1 MATVCQTHGGGLN
14 QCHLRSIGRKASVFG
29 VAEVIHFYKA
39 VTLIGRNKD
48 VVDYFISGPVSE
60 RRDYIS
66 RTHARV
72 IRTNDTYRLVDSSL
86 TGVYVN
92 DVRIN
97 GTINLQEG
105 DTVTF
110 GHPAG
115 NGIRSGTRVRQP
127 NSEFYFL
134 FEHCY
139 CRIDQLQSACGEIR
153 NSLPQVQLPLLTSPE
168 VPPVYNAGLV
178 FENNVGLP
186 IISQLA
192 WTSQVVPNSGAPSKS
207 STHCGDMQPPTVI
220 VTLPLT
226 SAGSVLSSVKSSLC
240 TNSVNVTSNKLEM
253 PATST
258 SAATADTSLENYTRP
273 NSQIVRSSSP
283 EYVHR
288 KDSTVTTE
296 PSQQRVFE
304 IAQSSFRENAARTAE
319 LANSDFLCVKP
330 SGAQPCTLGSMSK
343 FYRPFLDERQDSGEI
358 ETQPPVTYNLEPSPP
373 FPHSRGAVE
382 THDSDPSGK
391 AIVRASLSDNSLDLS
406 DSFQVE
412 SGGNLDSKPL
422 VPVADKSVLGSC
434 ANSDDDVVME
444 INVINS
450 TEETAKHETSR
461 HSEPYIQMQVTEV
474 INEAMKNVQV
484 PSVSDYK
491 ANLMEKE
498 SSTEEEN
505 RYSLEQHIVDACVH
519 ETPCLAVSIAGAE
532 TCESHS
538 KKKGRLRVNSLSELV
553 IVEVE
558 NCSENSDC
566 MAISIVPE
574 DIALGKDLD
583 GGSPAKEVVSPKK
596 LVNAD
601 GKTCVEE
608 LDLPSETAVTID
620 RTREVNISFVPDLE
634 LPHSVRHSEMKNE
647 ICKDELTSVIKQDS
661 LMPKEEAI
669 KESSDIVECESFS
682 LADGELET
690 LNNTLH
696 METQK
701 PETTLDIQEGAEPN
715 TDKII
720 TISNREVR
728 EIHSDHVFEDKL
740 QNALDQDYMFS
751 DTGIINL
758 EHQNSSDAHKILT
771 MCAAKEMS
779 GSECNIGSAK
789 FQENEDDSVSG
800 VALFQS
806 CVTEQV
812 VSRASGTNIVQC
824 LDMLHSEEEGS
835 SMDSHVAL
843 DGLVTKILQNNSDPT
858 APENLPLCTQNISD
872 YHVHSPSKHHI
883 LSQDTYLEDVTYESP
898 CNCVPSSSGSLHSE
912 RSPHQ
917 PAPKEEELRNSG
929 AVVKPLSG
937 TFCSLQAT
945 AVEMTSPEYPCRYE
959 DSGAFTSVKRSISET
974 MSQETNIQPLSQNET
989 ETSVEQNACNKA
1001 NISHATVCIESE
1013 GFQSDH
1019 VYMTTSVSTK
1029 GVPQEVSDFGINK
1042 IHLEVSASEGDEEQ
1056 TGMNVNAI
1064 SLTMGS
1070 PVRYGD
1076 KDESESKMD
1085 SMDTETRISL
1095 VTDCVEISY
1104 AEVGTQ
1110 TRLINERAINL
1121 LATKPAVNGNK
1132 NSVSNTSICEEEVN
1146 MSMDTHLSL
1155 QQFSEAYERTI
1166 LFNNASKNSWREFS
1180 KQMEIDS
1187 TAKEKLSSE
1196 TRIKTFDEKTVFV
1209 ASCSSPNTV
1218 TFWENTEKLVE
1229 AMNPESPINVGEEFL
1244 DRCLLQKSDCTLERK
1259 RSPGKE
1265 EDESYVSVFSSNS
1278 LSTTNTRCIK
1288 TVEILVR
1295 HTLDS
1300 TLNDNNEMYDTDC
1313 QELKTACSVVDDT
1326 ASGEKQLDQS
1336 ASIENTFY
1344 KKTDEDSIKSKEI
1357 MKIPG
1362 ERHDS
1367 GTAINDSIFEEQKNI
1382 ENKGINKEMEIMAN
1396 MHVGQTNLNHSSVTK
1411 APTNRLEG
1419 NTAYYSSELEGGIAN
1434 DLSPLCLSKQTSLKS
1449 ELLAATN
1456 DYSCSQTQSPYYVNK
1471 RDMGNNPEP
1480 VNDYIL
1486 PQQDTRNEE
1495 GMKLND
1501 ENTGEAVNCKWS
1513 VKSVTLEKDNAD
1525 AHFSELDL
1533 GTLNNYQENNEN
1545 SSVSA
1550 AHLELR
1556 QQSSAFHD
1564 QQETDSHAVESQH
1577 LESNIDL
1584 KSKEDPVKQSLYP
1597 EDFVVDCDLKK
1608 LCEQNMTTEILTPT
1622 ALERSNQ
1629 KSICQEEGGI
1639 KLQTSEMDTQPC
1651 SVDKNDLAVGMQ
1663 AIAFGKPESAKEN
1676 IAENHLKEIENDPT
1690 EGSELFS
1697 GEELNLYI
1705 SDSEVEKEKEENN
1718 SMRMKNTVEMQ
1729 HDRSKIL
1736 KEKDTVIFDP
1746 NSVSGSIILQADLDC
1761 KPNEDQLDRVIE
1773 TAVIKSVIGTETST
1787 DRSLEGK
1794 CYSLCNAEYDLSEVR
1809 IAGPENCSTG
1819 VVVGEFSH
1827 LVKSPTLRQ
1836 EKTENQITAE
1846 RDLGSLRCPYNSIEF
1861 PCVPGSQREME
1872 AVKGNAEV
1880 GLNKG
1885 DAGCSDEHV
1894 GNADSNSIQ
1903 AGKNL
1908 EENPEPAHSLLDGCI
1923 QELEVGTL
1931 AVPLGALKT
1940 VKDSPVNEMLTSL
1953 CAEKDKFN
1961 QKTET
1966 NELVY
1971 MHEESKDSEPLKSQA
1986 KICQPTGCADFSEG
2000 SNEDLTVSESNFT
2013 NRVESHKEEN
2023 KDSQNKEA
2031 NKNNSFRTLKRHIS
2045 RNEYFGTSVSEDEQC
2060 CSQKRNCPLG
2070 SLSMQEFVSDLPS
2083 PNVILFSIP
2092 TGLKE
2097 CHDQFVSSSVK
2108 KFFKKYPILQTAQH
2122 RDEVEKENSKN
2133 IAQLVREFFK
2143 KTNDSENL
2151 VNENTKPER
2160 FVPSIKSKVEE
2171 DTDCKS
2177 IGEVDSERRD
2187 GSSLLLFSS
2196 IEPQVNGKQSVK
2208 LISESQSLPFDS
2220 QSGFTELAASSED
2233 SWTYVLEKDVVSK
2246 IPESPSADS
2255 LSEEEQF
2262 QSRVCLALDNLY
2274 TSAKSPLKSP
2284 DINSEQSTKIKDL
2297 DFIFSDIS
2305 NSSVETEH
2313 HQLTRKLSSSSSSG
2327 TGDGLHEGICSDSC
2341 KAAGLDTQSGFSCN
2355 SLEAS
2360 AVYWSDE
2367 DTNITSDLIETS
2379 RESSQCVISNLPQ
2392 QLESEDHAESIKD
2405 KNYMPILHRAER
2417 TLDGVKTPNIEDLSV
2432 PAFCVNS
2439 ITGAVSSSQKII
2451 LKVESDAVQHE
2462 VPEFDGHNNTQ
2473 NSEISCLQTKS
2484 VCSPCKDLTPAAT
2497 VDWNANSP
2505 IQEQITSHIRLCI
2518 NSQAQLK
2525 RELSHEEHGDSGNRS
2540 SISPPSKMCPP
2551 VVAIS
2556 SESADEE
2563 PAPNQKEIGSPDA
2576 SGSCSTSQ
2584 TSLTEHLTQTPSK
2597 PEAKHS
2603 LSLKKLKSSYAS
2615 IPPSAVKVSSSSQK
2629 TVDSNVSRCLQS
2641 SYVNSQLELSS
2652 SKLPPPE
2659 ASDSAEMIN
2668 SHHERTDKE
2677 EDFAKDNQHGGPQN
2691 QKGQT
2696 NLYDYMDGRVAL
2708 EPCIAVG
2715 SKDRSDLQ
2723 TTNDFSSMSSV
2734 PELEGMDLSRSTLNS
2749 LACEPAAFPGFKE
2762 ENLQCSL
2769 QVQTLSDTSGHCSLD
2784 FKEYPTTFSP
2794 VISTLHKCG
2803 ASETSVSSLPDHS
2816 FQPTSMAN
2824 LQIQDRVLSPCTFE
2838 ACTFSQPASEHVCSS
2853 DEEASCHSE
2862 DLSEDMEEFPSMS
2875 TESSSA
2881 IGLLSETKNLGNLS
2895 DAENSAHK
2903 ASSSNTNITE
2913 SELQKAWAL
2922 SEGDIEFQ
2930 LSQCQTVLDDISQ
2943 TLCAVEGIDKVHME
2957 EWREQIEKLQKDTKM
2972 PKTYIAVVGNT
2983 GAGKSSLLNALLD
2996 EEAVLPT
3003 SAMRACT
3010 AVVVEI
3016 SKTGGKSLYE
3026 ADVEFLSKEEWDNEL
3041 KALLEDM
3048 KDKSGNLKKRCPDR
3062 KTEAGAAYSRVKAVY
3077 GTIAELPKLK
3087 EMKEVTQHLGTVKH
3101 ISAEKAAD
3109 FRTKIEKFID
3119 SRTDNLRDMK
3129 GGEFWPIVKC
3139 VKIRVPGANVLKTGA
3154 VLVDL
3159 PGVRDSNAA
3168 RDNAAKEYLKN
3179 CNAVWVVANITRAV
3193 DDKTAKEMLSAN
3205 LRRQLL
3211 MDGQYGSLAFVCT
3224 KTDSFNVTEI
3234 MSDLDLRDEIQPME
3248 KSLEELENQRV
3259 QMEMEKDTLYTQLQQ
3274 EQQRQGP
3281 GAENPAS
3288 FQKENDLRKKIL
3300 EKEFRISKLQREK
3313 DMKLRDISLICV
3325 QSRNRFSKQ
3334 RIWVDFNN
3342 GLQEMRRKAAYDE
3355 DEEEEETED
3364 EELTTSDTSDPGEVE
3379 SQHGKLLVFTVSS
3392 TEYLK
3397 LHGKLLRDGQPQVF
3411 HNEEDTEIPALKK
3424 FAIQTALQHS
3434 MVATE
3439 KVIRN
3444 VARVIS
3450 QVVNYLTNQ
3459 RAEDNSH
3466 RAQVQEIVQEC
3477 LSRLPTI
3484 FQEAVED
3491 SLHDIKYYF
3500 SVLILASLKKG
3511 ARRAEELCEDKVR
3524 SWGLPVIGYPYAT
3537 YRAVCARQGV
3547 YSSGACGFVD
3557 FNEQLTEP
3565 ISSAI
3570 SMTWNDVF
3578 SCRLG
3583 ESIKQ
3588 FSKAILDKLKYFFRD
3603 LKNKL
3608 QEKGRNTEPVSVIQR
3623 HQMEAVQ
3630 ALMCNFLL
3638 DQTEYINKRQRG
3650 ISRVLTPE
3658 IQASMKSIYAVCSQ
3672 LNGPGCFQRMKDL
3685 MQRHVRNQKETM
3697 FNCVTDKLR
3706 HQLDLLQI
3714 DIGGSF
3720 ECLVQELTKSL
3731 NLQFEPMLK
3740 RVQKND
3746 GIIPVLVN
3754 ICAKVSKIC
3763 KISRVDYVL
3772 PNLNQTESCSVP
3784 ASPGRRLPLKRELQE
3799 GLDPPN
3805 FLGKCNIIH
3814 IGTMT
3819 LSHINPIQISVQEVA
3834 VTMTDHTTMTLPF
3847 SSVYLCECCFH
3858 LYYLIL
3864 HVSPE
3869 FAKNIY
3875 SRLGAQASNPSNQ
3888 EVLIILDKPQDP
3900 SSFHSLVEFISAR
3913 HGGIPWFRELNLQQ
3927 GREKLE
3933 SLGVYYTV
3941 KVSHHE
3947 FCMLED
3953 LKYDDEEK
3961 TLEVSPSSSPSDQ
3974 PTVFTI
3980 AQQPLLPGVKLYSYG
3995 RKRGGGEIQSQLE
4008 KKHKGKTIEQSPE
4021 VEPAGFH
4028 LPSQHVPGRLVVSA
4042 RPSMASH
4049 LQNASRECAS
4059 AFYELN
4065 TTSFPGMSMS
4075 EAPSS
4080 SHVTVKDEN
4089 DLFTIPSAAG
4099 ILHGGAKEGVWGKWE
4114 NPNAQEDNSSDV
4126 DKMET
4131 NGNTHTAKDSW
4142 SPH

>member
-1 MATVCQTHGGGLN
+1 MATICQTHGGGLN

-115 NGIRSGTRVRQP
+115 NGIRSGTQVRQP

-139 CRIDQLQSACGEIR
+139 CRIDQLQSACGEMR

-192 WTSQVVPNSGAPSKS
+192 WTSQVVPNSGAPSIS

-226 SAGSVLSSVKSSLC
+226 SAGSVLSSAKSSLC

-406 DSFQVE
+406 DSLQVE

-450 TEETAKHETSR
+450 TEETAKHETSG

-505 RYSLEQHIVDACVH
+505 SYSLEQHIVDACVH
-519 ETPCLAVSIAGAE
+519 ETPCLAVSVAGAE

-661 LMPKEEAI
+661 LMPNEEAI
-669 KESSDIVECESFS
+669 KESSDIVERESCS

-779 GSECNIGSAK
+779 GSESNIGSAK

-812 VSRASGTNIVQC
+812 SRASGTNIVQC
-824 LDMLHSEEEGS
+824 LHMLHSEEEES

-883 LSQDTYLEDVTYESP
+883 LSQDTYLEDVTYDSP

-912 RSPHQ
+912 SSPHQ

-1019 VYMTTSVSTK
+1019 VYMTTSVPTK

-1056 TGMNVNAI
+1056 TGMNVNDI

-1146 MSMDTHLSL
+1146 MSLDTHLSL
-1155 QQFSEAYERTI
+1155 QPFSEAYERTI

-1180 KQMEIDS
+1180 KEMEIDS
-1187 TAKEKLSSE
+1187 KAKEKLSSE

-1344 KKTDEDSIKSKEI
+1344 KKTDEDNIKSKEI

-1382 ENKGINKEMEIMAN
+1382 ENKGIDKEMEIMAN

-1434 DLSPLCLSKQTSLKS
+1434 DLSPLCLPKQTSLKS

-1639 KLQTSEMDTQPC
+1639 KLQTSEMDAQPC

-1736 KEKDTVIFDP
+1736 KEKDTVISDP

-1773 TAVIKSVIGTETST
+1773 TADIKSVI
-1787 DRSLEGK
+1787 
-1794 CYSLCNAEYDLSEVR
+1794 
-1809 IAGPENCSTG
+1809 
-1819 VVVGEFSH
+1819 
-1827 LVKSPTLRQ
+1827 
-1836 EKTENQITAE
+1836 
-1846 RDLGSLRCPYNSIEF
+1846 
-1861 PCVPGSQREME
+1861 
-1872 AVKGNAEV
+1872 
-1880 GLNKG
+1880 
-1885 DAGCSDEHV
+1885 
-1894 GNADSNSIQ
+1894 
-1903 AGKNL
+1903 
-1908 EENPEPAHSLLDGCI
+1908 
-1923 QELEVGTL
+1923 
-1931 AVPLGALKT
+1931 
-1940 VKDSPVNEMLTSL
+1940 
-1953 CAEKDKFN
+1953 
-1961 QKTET
+1961 
-1966 NELVY
+1966 
-1971 MHEESKDSEPLKSQA
+1971 
-1986 KICQPTGCADFSEG
+1986 
-2000 SNEDLTVSESNFT
+2000 
-2013 NRVESHKEEN
+2013 
-2023 KDSQNKEA
+2023 
-2031 NKNNSFRTLKRHIS
+2031 
-2045 RNEYFGTSVSEDEQC
+2045 
-2060 CSQKRNCPLG
+2060 
-2070 SLSMQEFVSDLPS
+2070 
-2083 PNVILFSIP
+2083 
-2092 TGLKE
+2092 
-2097 CHDQFVSSSVK
+2097 
-2108 KFFKKYPILQTAQH
+2108 
-2122 RDEVEKENSKN
+2122 
-2133 IAQLVREFFK
+2133 
-2143 KTNDSENL
+2143 
-2151 VNENTKPER
+2151 
-2160 FVPSIKSKVEE
+2160 
-2171 DTDCKS
+2171 
-2177 IGEVDSERRD
+2177 
-2187 GSSLLLFSS
+2187 
-2196 IEPQVNGKQSVK
+2196 
-2208 LISESQSLPFDS
+2208 
-2220 QSGFTELAASSED
+2220 
-2233 SWTYVLEKDVVSK
+2233 
-2246 IPESPSADS
+2246 
-2255 LSEEEQF
+2255 
-2262 QSRVCLALDNLY
+2262 
-2274 TSAKSPLKSP
+2274 
-2284 DINSEQSTKIKDL
+2284 
-2297 DFIFSDIS
+2297 
-2305 NSSVETEH
+2305 
-2313 HQLTRKLSSSSSSG
+2313 
-2327 TGDGLHEGICSDSC
+2327 
-2341 KAAGLDTQSGFSCN
+2341 
-2355 SLEAS
+2355 
-2360 AVYWSDE
+2360 
-2367 DTNITSDLIETS
+2367 
-2379 RESSQCVISNLPQ
+2379 
-2392 QLESEDHAESIKD
+2392 
-2405 KNYMPILHRAER
+2405 
-2417 TLDGVKTPNIEDLSV
+2417 
-2432 PAFCVNS
+2432 
-2439 ITGAVSSSQKII
+2439 
-2451 LKVESDAVQHE
+2451 
-2462 VPEFDGHNNTQ
+2462 
-2473 NSEISCLQTKS
+2473 
-2484 VCSPCKDLTPAAT
+2484 DLTPAAT

-3477 LSRLPTI
+3477 LSRLPTL

-3658 IQASMKSIYAVCSQ
+3658 IQASMKPVYAVCSQ

-3941 KVSHHE
+3941 K
-3947 FCMLED
+3947 D

-4028 LPSQHVPGRLVVSA
+4028 LPSQHIPGRLVVSA
-4042 RPSMASH
+4042 RQSMANH
-4049 LQNASRECAS
+4049 LQNASRECAP

-4080 SHVTVKDEN
+4080 SHVTVKDES

>member
-1 MATVCQTHGGGLN
+1 MATICQTHGGGLN
-14 QCHLRSIGRKASVFG
+14 QCHLRSIGRKACVSG

-48 VVDYFISGPVSE
+48 VVDYFISCPVSE

-97 GTINLQEG
+97 GTISLQEG

-115 NGIRSGTRVRQP
+115 NGIRPGTQVRQP

-139 CRIDQLQSACGEIR
+139 CRIDQLQSARGEMR
-153 NSLPQVQLPLLTSPE
+153 NSLPQIQLPLLTSPE
-168 VPPVYNAGLV
+168 VPPVYNSGLV

-192 WTSQVVPNSGAPSKS
+192 WTSQVVQNSGAPSKS
-207 STHCGDMQPPTVI
+207 STHCGDMQPPTVR

-226 SAGSVLSSVKSSLC
+226 SAGSVLSSAKSSLC

-258 SAATADTSLENYTRP
+258 SAATPDTSLEDYTRP
-273 NSQIVRSSSP
+273 NSQIVRSTSP

-288 KDSTVTTE
+288 KGSTVTAE
-296 PSQQRVFE
+296 PSQQSVFE
-304 IAQSSFRENAARTAE
+304 IAQSSLFLENAARTAE
-319 LANSDFLCVKP
+319 LANSDFPYVKP
-330 SGAQPCTLGSMSK
+330 SGAQACTSGSMPK

-358 ETQPPVTYNLEPSPP
+358 ETQLPAVTCYNLEPSP
-373 FPHSRGAVE
+373 FPHSRDAVE
-382 THDSDPSGK
+382 THDSDPSGR

-406 DSFQVE
+406 DSFLVE
-412 SGGNLDSKPL
+412 SGGNLDSKQL
-422 VPVADKSVLGSC
+422 APVADKSVLGSC
-434 ANSDDDVVME
+434 ANSDDDDVVME
-444 INVINS
+444 INVNS

-461 HSEPYIQMQVTEV
+461 SSEPCIQMQVTEV

-484 PSVSDYK
+484 PSVSGYK
-491 ANLMEKE
+491 ANLMEME
-498 SSTEEEN
+498 RSTEEQN
-505 RYSLEQHIVDACVH
+505 KYSLEQCIVDACVH
-519 ETPCLAVSIAGAE
+519 ETPCVAVSVTGAE

-538 KKKGRLRVNSLSELV
+538 KKKGSLHVNSLSESV

-566 MAISIVPE
+566 MTISIVPE
-574 DIALGKDLD
+574 DIALGKDPD
-583 GGSPAKEVVSPKK
+583 GRSPAKEVVSPKK

-608 LDLPSETAVTID
+608 LDLPSETMTID
-620 RTREVNISFVPDLE
+620 RTREVSISFVPDLE
-634 LPHSVRHSEMKNE
+634 LQHSVWHSEIKNE
-647 ICKDELTSVIKQDS
+647 ICKDELTSIIKQNS
-661 LMPKEEAI
+661 LMPNEEAI
-669 KESSDIVECESFS
+669 KESSDIVESDSCS
-682 LADGELET
+682 LADRKLET
-690 LNNTLH
+690 LNNLLDV
-696 METQK
+696 ETQK
-701 PETTLDIQEGAEPN
+701 PETALDIQEGAEPSN
-715 TDKII
+715 DKIM
-720 TISNREVR
+720 TISNREVG
-728 EIHSDHVFEDKL
+728 EMHKDHVFEDKL
-740 QNALDQDYMFS
+740 QNALDQDYILS

-779 GSECNIGSAK
+779 SSEWDIGSAK
-789 FQENEDDSVSG
+789 SKEKEDDHVSG

-806 CVTEQV
+806 SVTEQV
-812 VSRASGTNIVQC
+812 VSRASGTKIVQC
-824 LDMLHSEEEGS
+824 LDVPHSEEEE
-835 SMDSHVAL
+835 SMASHVAV
-843 DGLVTKILQNNSDPT
+843 DGLVTKMLQNNPDPT
-858 APENLPLCTQNISD
+858 APENLPLRAQNISD

-883 LSQDTYLEDVTYESP
+883 LSKDTYLEDVTYDSS
-898 CNCVPSSSGSLHSE
+898 CNPSSSGSLNSE
-912 RSPHQ
+912 SSPHQ
-917 PAPKEEELRNSG
+917 PAPKEEESCKSG

-945 AVEMTSPEYPCRYE
+945 VVEMTSP
-959 DSGAFTSVKRSISET
+959 SAKRSISET
-974 MSQETNIQPLSQNET
+974 MSQEMNIQPLSQNEP
-989 ETSVEQNACNKA
+989 ETSVEQNVCNKA

-1042 IHLEVSASEGDEEQ
+1042 IHLEVSASEGDEEK
-1056 TGMNVNAI
+1056 TDMNVNAI
-1064 SLTMGS
+1064 SLTMDS
-1070 PVRYGD
+1070 HVRYGD

-1085 SMDTETRISL
+1085 SMDTEMRISS

-1146 MSMDTHLSL
+1146 MSVDTNLSL

-1166 LFNNASKNSWREFS
+1166 LDNNASKNSWREFS
-1180 KQMEIDS
+1180 KQVELDS
-1187 TAKEKLSSE
+1187 KAEEKLPSE
-1196 TRIKTFDEKTVFV
+1196 TWLETFDGKTVFV
-1209 ASCSSPNTV
+1209 ASCSSPNKV
-1218 TFWENTEKLVE
+1218 TFLENTQKLVE
-1229 AMNPESPINVGEEFL
+1229 VMNPESPIDVDEEFL
-1244 DRCLLQKSDCTLERK
+1244 DRCLLRNSDCTLERK

-1265 EDESYVSVFSSNS
+1265 EDGSYMSVFSSNS

-1288 TVEILVR
+1288 TVGILVS

-1300 TLNDNNEMYDTDC
+1300 TLNDNNEMRDTDC

-1336 ASIENTFY
+1336 ASVENTFY
-1344 KKTDEDSIKSKEI
+1344 KKTDEDSVESKVI

-1367 GTAINDSIFEEQKNI
+1367 GTAINDSIFEQQKNI
-1382 ENKGINKEMEIMAN
+1382 ENKGIDKEMEIMAN
-1396 MHVGQTNLNHSSVTK
+1396 VCVGQTNLNHSSITE

-1419 NTAYYSSELEGGIAN
+1419 NTAYYSSELEGGTA
-1434 DLSPLCLSKQTSLKS
+1434 DELSPLCLSKQTSLVVERS
-1449 ELLAATN
+1449 SDFN
-1456 DYSCSQTQSPYYVNK
+1456 DYSCLQRQSPYYVNK

-1495 GMKLND
+1495 DMKLND
-1501 ENTGEAVNCKWS
+1501 ENRVEAVNHKWS
-1513 VKSVTLEKDNAD
+1513 VKSVTLEKDKVEVKHTD

-1533 GTLNNYQENNEN
+1533 GTLNNYQEDNEN
-1545 SSVSA
+1545 SSVSS

-1556 QQSSAFHD
+1556 QPSSAFHD
-1564 QQETDSHAVESQH
+1564 PQETDSHARESHH

-1584 KSKEDPVKQSLYP
+1584 KSEEDPVKQSLYP
-1597 EDFVVDCDLKK
+1597 EDFVKDSDLKK
-1608 LCEQNMTTEILTPT
+1608 LCEQNMTTEILKPT
-1622 ALERSNQ
+1622 GLERSN
-1629 KSICQEEGGI
+1629 KNSICQEEGRI
-1639 KLQTSEMDTQPC
+1639 KLQTSEMGTQPC
-1651 SVDKNDLAVGMQ
+1651 GVDRNDLVVGMQ
-1663 AIAFGKPESAKEN
+1663 AVAFRNPESAKEN
-1676 IAENHLKEIENDPT
+1676 IAESLLKEIETDPT

-1697 GEELNLYI
+1697 AEELNLYI
-1705 SDSEVEKEKEENN
+1705 SDSEVEKEKEEEN
-1718 SMRMKNTVEMQ
+1718 SMRTKNATEMQ
-1729 HDRSKIL
+1729 YDRSKIL
-1736 KEKDTVIFDP
+1736 KEKNTVISEP

-1761 KPNEDQLDRVIE
+1761 KPNEDQLGRVIE
-1773 TAVIKSVIGTETST
+1773 TDDIKSMIGTEKST
-1787 DRSLEGK
+1787 AMSLKEK
-1794 CYSLCNAEYDLSEVR
+1794 SYSLCNAEYDLSEVR

-1819 VVVGEFSH
+1819 MLVGEFSR
-1827 LVKSPTLRQ
+1827 LVKSPTLRE
-1836 EKTENQITAE
+1836 EKTENQTTAE
-1846 RDLGSLRCPYNSIEF
+1846 HELGPLRCPYNSIEF
-1861 PCVPGSQREME
+1861 PCVPGSQKEME

-1908 EENPEPAHSLLDGCI
+1908 ENPEPENSLLDCI
-1923 QELEVGTL
+1923 QELDVGTL
-1931 AVPLGALKT
+1931 AAPLEALKT
-1940 VKDSPVNEMLTSL
+1940 VKDSPVNEILTSL
-1953 CAEKDKFN
+1953 CAEKDEFN

-1971 MHEESKDSEPLKSQA
+1971 MQQESKDSEPLKSQA

-2000 SNEDLTVSESNFT
+2000 SNEGLTVSESNFT

-2031 NKNNSFRTLKRHIS
+2031 NKNNSFRILKRHIS
-2045 RNEYFGTSVSEDEQC
+2045 RTEYSGTSVSEDEQ

-2070 SLSMQEFVSDLPS
+2070 SLSMQESVSDLPS
-2083 PNVILFSIP
+2083 PNVTFSIP
-2092 TGLKE
+2092 TDLKE
-2097 CHDQFVSSSVK
+2097 CHDRFVSSSVRQ
-2108 KFFKKYPILQTAQH
+2108 FFKKYPILQTAQH
-2122 RDEVEKENSKN
+2122 LDEVEMESSKN

-2143 KTNDSENL
+2143 KTNDSENP
-2151 VNENTKPER
+2151 VNEKIKPER
-2160 FVPSIKSKVEE
+2160 FVPPIESKVEE

-2177 IGEVDSERRD
+2177 IGEVDSDDSTRRD

-2208 LISESQSLPFDS
+2208 LISESQSLPLDS
-2220 QSGFTELAASSED
+2220 QFGFTELAASSAD
-2233 SWTYVLEKDVVSK
+2233 SWTDVLEKDVVSK

-2262 QSRVCLALDNLY
+2262 QSRMCIALDNQY
-2274 TSAKSPLKSP
+2274 SSDKSPLKSP
-2284 DINSEQSTKIKDL
+2284 DVDSEQSTKIKDL
-2297 DFIFSDIS
+2297 DFIFSDTS
-2305 NSSVETEH
+2305 NSSVESEH

-2327 TGDGLHEGICSDSC
+2327 TGDELHEGICSDSC

-2360 AVYWSDE
+2360 AVYWSED
-2367 DTNITSDLIETS
+2367 DTNISSNLISTS
-2379 RESSQCVISNLPQ
+2379 RESSQSVTSNFPQ
-2392 QLESEDHAESIKD
+2392 QLESEDHVESIKD
-2405 KNYMPILHRAER
+2405 TNYMPVLHRAER

-2439 ITGAVSSSQKII
+2439 ITGAVPSSQKII
-2451 LKVESDAVQHE
+2451 LKVESDADQHE

-2473 NSEISCLQTKS
+2473 NSEISWLQTKS
-2484 VCSPCKDLTPAAT
+2484 ACSPCKDLTPAAT
-2497 VDWNANSP
+2497 VDWNTNSP
-2505 IQEQITSHIRLCI
+2505 IQEQITSHVRLGV
-2518 NSQAQLK
+2518 NSQMQLK
-2525 RELSHEEHGDSGNRS
+2525 RKLSNEHDDSGNRS
-2540 SISPPSKMCPP
+2540 SISPLSKMCPP

-2563 PAPNQKEIGSPDA
+2563 PAPNQKEIGTPDA

-2584 TSLTEHLTQTPSK
+2584 TSLTEHVTQTPSK
-2597 PEAKHS
+2597 SEAKHS

-2615 IPPSAVKVSSSSQK
+2615 IPPSAVKVSSASQK
-2629 TVDSNVSRCLQS
+2629 AVDSNVRRCLQS
-2641 SYVNSQLELSS
+2641 SYFNSQLELSS
-2652 SKLPPPE
+2652 FKLPPPE
-2659 ASDSAEMIN
+2659 ASDSAEVIN
-2668 SHHERTDKE
+2668 SCHEGTDKE
-2677 EDFAKDNQHGGPQN
+2677 EDLAEDNQHGDQQN

-2696 NLYDYMDGRVAL
+2696 NLYDYM

-2715 SKDRSDLQ
+2715 SKDPSDLQ
-2723 TTNDFSSMSSV
+2723 TTNDFSSMSGV
-2734 PELEGMDLSRSTLNS
+2734 PKLEVMDLSRSTLNS
-2749 LACEPAAFPGFKE
+2749 LACEPAAFPAFKE

-2769 QVQTLSDTSGHCSLD
+2769 QVQTLSDTSDHCSLD
-2784 FKEYPTTFSP
+2784 FKEYPTTLVP

-2803 ASETSVSSLPDHS
+2803 ASETSVSSLPDHW
-2816 FQPTSMAN
+2816 FQPTSITN
-2824 LQIQDRVLSPCTFE
+2824 LQIQDMVLSPCK
-2838 ACTFSQPASEHVCSS
+2838 FSQLASERVCSS
-2853 DEEASCHSE
+2853 DEASCHSE
-2862 DLSEDMEEFPSMS
+2862 DLGEDMEEFPSMS

-2895 DAENSAHK
+2895 DAENSAPK
-2903 ASSSNTNITE
+2903 ASSSNTNIME

-2930 LSQCQTVLDDISQ
+2930 LSQCQTVLDEISQ
-2943 TLCAVEGIDKVHME
+2943 TLCAVEGIDEVHME

-3077 GTIAELPKLK
+3077 GTIAELPKLM

-3139 VKIRVPGANVLKTGA
+3139 VKIRVPGADVLKTGA

-3159 PGVRDSNAA
+3159 PGIRDSNAA

-3234 MSDLDLRDEIQPME
+3234 MSDLDLRDEIQPIE

-3259 QMEMEKDTLYTQLQQ
+3259 QMEMEKDTLYAQLQQ
-3274 EQQRQGP
+3274 EQRQGP
-3281 GAENPAS
+3281 GAENQAS

-3300 EKEFRISKLQREK
+3300 EKEFRISNLQRQK

-3342 GLQEMRRKAAYDE
+3342 GLQEMRRKAAFAE

-3364 EELTTSDTSDPGEVE
+3364 EEFTTSDTSDPGEVE
-3379 SQHGKLLVFTVSS
+3379 SQHGKLQVFTVSS

-3424 FAIQTALQHS
+3424 FAIHTALQHS

-3459 RAEDNSH
+3459 RAEHS
-3466 RAQVQEIVQEC
+3466 
-3477 LSRLPTI
+3477 
-3484 FQEAVED
+3484 EAKSYTVNA
-3491 SLHDIKYYF
+3491 LHSYDMVIPK
-3500 SVLILASLKKG
+3500 
-3511 ARRAEELCEDKVR
+3511 
-3524 SWGLPVIGYPYAT
+3524 VIGYPYAT

-3547 YSSGACGFVD
+3547 YSSVACGFVD

-3570 SMTWNDVF
+3570 SMTWNEVF
-3578 SCRLG
+3578 SCKLG

-3588 FSKAILDKLKYFFRD
+3588 FSKAILDKLKYFFKD

-3630 ALMCNFLL
+3630 ALLCNFLL
-3638 DQTEYINKRQRG
+3638 DETEYINKRQRG

-3658 IQASMKSIYAVCSQ
+3658 IQANMKQTYAACSQ

-3714 DIGGSF
+3714 YIGGSF
-3720 ECLVQELTKSL
+3720 ECLVQELIKSL
-3731 NLQFEPMLK
+3731 TLQFEPMLK
-3740 RVQKND
+3740 PVQKND
-3746 GIIPVLVN
+3746 GIIPDLVN

-3772 PNLNQTESCSVP
+3772 PNLSQTESCSVP
-3784 ASPGRRLPLKRELQE
+3784 ASPGKELPLKRELQE

-3805 FLGKCNIIH
+3805 FLGKCNIIR
-3814 IGTMT
+3814 IGTMS

-3834 VTMTDHTTMTLPF
+3834 ITMTDNTTMTLPF

-3864 HVSPE
+3864 HLSPE

-3888 EVLIILDKPQDP
+3888 EALIILDKLQDP
-3900 SSFHSLVEFISAR
+3900 SSFHSLIEFISAR
-3913 HGGIPWFRELNLQQ
+3913 HGGVPWFRELNLQQ

-3941 KVSHHE
+3941 K
-3947 FCMLED
+3947 D

-3961 TLEVSPSSSPSDQ
+3961 TLEVPPSSLPSDQ

-3980 AQQPLLPGVKLYSYG
+3980 AQQPLLPGVKLYPYG
-3995 RKRGGGEIQSQLE
+3995 RKRGGGGEIQSQLE

-4028 LPSQHVPGRLVVSA
+4028 LPSQHIPGRLVVSA
-4042 RPSMASH
+4042 RKSVASH
-4049 LQNASRECAS
+4049 PQNASRECPP
-4059 AFYELN
+4059 AFYEWN
-4065 TTSFPGMSMS
+4065 TTSVPGTSVS
-4075 EAPSS
+4075 EAPPSSHASTQGSLQREYPQPPHEYCEEDQPKHTERFNPPAAHSS
-4080 SHVTVKDEN
+4080 SSPDEVVIPAASSLPNDYKQFQATSSSCMCFRGSIDSVK
-4089 DLFTIPSAAG
+4089 
-4099 ILHGGAKEGVWGKWE
+4099 
-4114 NPNAQEDNSSDV
+4114 
-4126 DKMET
+4126 
-4131 NGNTHTAKDSW
+4131 
-4142 SPH
+4142 

>member
-1 MATVCQTHGGGLN
+1 MATICQTHGGGLN

-115 NGIRSGTRVRQP
+115 NGIRSGTQVRQP

-139 CRIDQLQSACGEIR
+139 CRIDQLQSACGEMR

-192 WTSQVVPNSGAPSKS
+192 WTSQVVPNSGAPSIS

-226 SAGSVLSSVKSSLC
+226 SAGSVLSSAKSSLC

-406 DSFQVE
+406 DSLQVE

-450 TEETAKHETSR
+450 TEETAKHETSG

-505 RYSLEQHIVDACVH
+505 SYSLEQHIVDACVH
-519 ETPCLAVSIAGAE
+519 ETPCLAVSVAGAE

-661 LMPKEEAI
+661 LMPNEEAI
-669 KESSDIVECESFS
+669 KESSDIVERESCS

-779 GSECNIGSAK
+779 GSESNIGSAK

-812 VSRASGTNIVQC
+812 SRASGTNIVQC
-824 LDMLHSEEEGS
+824 LHMLHSEEEES

-883 LSQDTYLEDVTYESP
+883 LSQDTYLEDVTYDSP

-912 RSPHQ
+912 SSPHQ

-1019 VYMTTSVSTK
+1019 VYMTTSVPTK

-1056 TGMNVNAI
+1056 TGMNVNDI

-1146 MSMDTHLSL
+1146 MSLDTHLSL
-1155 QQFSEAYERTI
+1155 QPFSEAYERTI

-1180 KQMEIDS
+1180 KEMEIDS
-1187 TAKEKLSSE
+1187 KAKEKLSSE

-1344 KKTDEDSIKSKEI
+1344 KKTDEDNIKSKEI

-1382 ENKGINKEMEIMAN
+1382 ENKGIDKEMEIMAN

-1434 DLSPLCLSKQTSLKS
+1434 DLSPLCLPKQTSLKS

-1639 KLQTSEMDTQPC
+1639 KLQTSEMDAQPC

-1736 KEKDTVIFDP
+1736 KEKDTVISDP

-1773 TAVIKSVIGTETST
+1773 TADIKSVI
-1787 DRSLEGK
+1787 
-1794 CYSLCNAEYDLSEVR
+1794 
-1809 IAGPENCSTG
+1809 
-1819 VVVGEFSH
+1819 
-1827 LVKSPTLRQ
+1827 
-1836 EKTENQITAE
+1836 
-1846 RDLGSLRCPYNSIEF
+1846 
-1861 PCVPGSQREME
+1861 
-1872 AVKGNAEV
+1872 
-1880 GLNKG
+1880 
-1885 DAGCSDEHV
+1885 
-1894 GNADSNSIQ
+1894 
-1903 AGKNL
+1903 
-1908 EENPEPAHSLLDGCI
+1908 
-1923 QELEVGTL
+1923 
-1931 AVPLGALKT
+1931 
-1940 VKDSPVNEMLTSL
+1940 
-1953 CAEKDKFN
+1953 
-1961 QKTET
+1961 
-1966 NELVY
+1966 
-1971 MHEESKDSEPLKSQA
+1971 
-1986 KICQPTGCADFSEG
+1986 
-2000 SNEDLTVSESNFT
+2000 
-2013 NRVESHKEEN
+2013 
-2023 KDSQNKEA
+2023 
-2031 NKNNSFRTLKRHIS
+2031 
-2045 RNEYFGTSVSEDEQC
+2045 
-2060 CSQKRNCPLG
+2060 
-2070 SLSMQEFVSDLPS
+2070 
-2083 PNVILFSIP
+2083 
-2092 TGLKE
+2092 
-2097 CHDQFVSSSVK
+2097 
-2108 KFFKKYPILQTAQH
+2108 
-2122 RDEVEKENSKN
+2122 
-2133 IAQLVREFFK
+2133 
-2143 KTNDSENL
+2143 
-2151 VNENTKPER
+2151 
-2160 FVPSIKSKVEE
+2160 
-2171 DTDCKS
+2171 
-2177 IGEVDSERRD
+2177 
-2187 GSSLLLFSS
+2187 
-2196 IEPQVNGKQSVK
+2196 
-2208 LISESQSLPFDS
+2208 
-2220 QSGFTELAASSED
+2220 
-2233 SWTYVLEKDVVSK
+2233 
-2246 IPESPSADS
+2246 
-2255 LSEEEQF
+2255 
-2262 QSRVCLALDNLY
+2262 
-2274 TSAKSPLKSP
+2274 
-2284 DINSEQSTKIKDL
+2284 
-2297 DFIFSDIS
+2297 
-2305 NSSVETEH
+2305 
-2313 HQLTRKLSSSSSSG
+2313 
-2327 TGDGLHEGICSDSC
+2327 
-2341 KAAGLDTQSGFSCN
+2341 
-2355 SLEAS
+2355 
-2360 AVYWSDE
+2360 
-2367 DTNITSDLIETS
+2367 
-2379 RESSQCVISNLPQ
+2379 
-2392 QLESEDHAESIKD
+2392 
-2405 KNYMPILHRAER
+2405 
-2417 TLDGVKTPNIEDLSV
+2417 
-2432 PAFCVNS
+2432 
-2439 ITGAVSSSQKII
+2439 
-2451 LKVESDAVQHE
+2451 
-2462 VPEFDGHNNTQ
+2462 
-2473 NSEISCLQTKS
+2473 
-2484 VCSPCKDLTPAAT
+2484 DLTPAAT

-3477 LSRLPTI
+3477 LSRLPTL

-3658 IQASMKSIYAVCSQ
+3658 IQASMKPVYAVCSQ

-3706 HQLDLLQI
+3706 HQLDLLQ
-3714 DIGGSF
+3714 
-3720 ECLVQELTKSL
+3720 L
-3731 NLQFEPMLK
+3731 
-3740 RVQKND
+3740 
-3746 GIIPVLVN
+3746 
-3754 ICAKVSKIC
+3754 
-3763 KISRVDYVL
+3763 
-3772 PNLNQTESCSVP
+3772 
-3784 ASPGRRLPLKRELQE
+3784 
-3799 GLDPPN
+3799 
-3805 FLGKCNIIH
+3805 FLGYWWQRALVPY
-3814 IGTMT
+3814 T
-3819 LSHINPIQISVQEVA
+3819 
-3834 VTMTDHTTMTLPF
+3834 
-3847 SSVYLCECCFH
+3847 SSW
-3858 LYYLIL
+3858 
-3864 HVSPE
+3864 
-3869 FAKNIY
+3869 K
-3875 SRLGAQASNPSNQ
+3875 
-3888 EVLIILDKPQDP
+3888 
-3900 SSFHSLVEFISAR
+3900 
-3913 HGGIPWFRELNLQQ
+3913 
-3927 GREKLE
+3927 
-3933 SLGVYYTV
+3933 
-3941 KVSHHE
+3941 
-3947 FCMLED
+3947 
-3953 LKYDDEEK
+3953 
-3961 TLEVSPSSSPSDQ
+3961 
-3974 PTVFTI
+3974 
-3980 AQQPLLPGVKLYSYG
+3980 
-3995 RKRGGGEIQSQLE
+3995 
-4008 KKHKGKTIEQSPE
+4008 
-4021 VEPAGFH
+4021 
-4028 LPSQHVPGRLVVSA
+4028 
-4042 RPSMASH
+4042 
-4049 LQNASRECAS
+4049 
-4059 AFYELN
+4059 
-4065 TTSFPGMSMS
+4065 
-4075 EAPSS
+4075 
-4080 SHVTVKDEN
+4080 
-4089 DLFTIPSAAG
+4089 
-4099 ILHGGAKEGVWGKWE
+4099 
-4114 NPNAQEDNSSDV
+4114 
-4126 DKMET
+4126 
-4131 NGNTHTAKDSW
+4131 
-4142 SPH
+4142 

>member
-1 MATVCQTHGGGLN
+1 MATICQTHGGGLN

-115 NGIRSGTRVRQP
+115 NGIRSGTQVRQP

-139 CRIDQLQSACGEIR
+139 CRIDQLQSACGEMR

-192 WTSQVVPNSGAPSKS
+192 WTSQVVPNSGAPSIS

-226 SAGSVLSSVKSSLC
+226 SAGSVLSSAKSSLC

-406 DSFQVE
+406 DSLQVE

-450 TEETAKHETSR
+450 TEETAKHETSG

-505 RYSLEQHIVDACVH
+505 SYSLEQHIVDACVH
-519 ETPCLAVSIAGAE
+519 ETPCLAVSVAGAE

-661 LMPKEEAI
+661 LMPNEEAI
-669 KESSDIVECESFS
+669 KESSDIVERESCS

-779 GSECNIGSAK
+779 GSESNIGSAK

-812 VSRASGTNIVQC
+812 SRASGTNIVQC
-824 LDMLHSEEEGS
+824 LHMLHSEEEES

-883 LSQDTYLEDVTYESP
+883 LSQDTYLEDVTYDSP

-912 RSPHQ
+912 SSPHQ

-1019 VYMTTSVSTK
+1019 VYMTTSVPTK

-1056 TGMNVNAI
+1056 TGMNVNDI

-1146 MSMDTHLSL
+1146 MSLDTHLSL
-1155 QQFSEAYERTI
+1155 QPFSEAYERTI

-1180 KQMEIDS
+1180 KEMEIDS
-1187 TAKEKLSSE
+1187 KAKEKLSSE

-1344 KKTDEDSIKSKEI
+1344 KKTDEDNIKSKEI

-1382 ENKGINKEMEIMAN
+1382 ENKGIDKEMEIMAN

-1434 DLSPLCLSKQTSLKS
+1434 DLSPLCLPKQTSLKS

-1639 KLQTSEMDTQPC
+1639 KLQTSEMDAQPC

-1736 KEKDTVIFDP
+1736 KEKDTVISDP

-1773 TAVIKSVIGTETST
+1773 TADIKSVI
-1787 DRSLEGK
+1787 
-1794 CYSLCNAEYDLSEVR
+1794 
-1809 IAGPENCSTG
+1809 
-1819 VVVGEFSH
+1819 
-1827 LVKSPTLRQ
+1827 
-1836 EKTENQITAE
+1836 
-1846 RDLGSLRCPYNSIEF
+1846 
-1861 PCVPGSQREME
+1861 
-1872 AVKGNAEV
+1872 
-1880 GLNKG
+1880 
-1885 DAGCSDEHV
+1885 
-1894 GNADSNSIQ
+1894 
-1903 AGKNL
+1903 
-1908 EENPEPAHSLLDGCI
+1908 
-1923 QELEVGTL
+1923 
-1931 AVPLGALKT
+1931 
-1940 VKDSPVNEMLTSL
+1940 
-1953 CAEKDKFN
+1953 
-1961 QKTET
+1961 
-1966 NELVY
+1966 
-1971 MHEESKDSEPLKSQA
+1971 
-1986 KICQPTGCADFSEG
+1986 
-2000 SNEDLTVSESNFT
+2000 
-2013 NRVESHKEEN
+2013 
-2023 KDSQNKEA
+2023 
-2031 NKNNSFRTLKRHIS
+2031 
-2045 RNEYFGTSVSEDEQC
+2045 
-2060 CSQKRNCPLG
+2060 
-2070 SLSMQEFVSDLPS
+2070 
-2083 PNVILFSIP
+2083 
-2092 TGLKE
+2092 
-2097 CHDQFVSSSVK
+2097 
-2108 KFFKKYPILQTAQH
+2108 
-2122 RDEVEKENSKN
+2122 
-2133 IAQLVREFFK
+2133 
-2143 KTNDSENL
+2143 
-2151 VNENTKPER
+2151 
-2160 FVPSIKSKVEE
+2160 
-2171 DTDCKS
+2171 
-2177 IGEVDSERRD
+2177 
-2187 GSSLLLFSS
+2187 
-2196 IEPQVNGKQSVK
+2196 
-2208 LISESQSLPFDS
+2208 
-2220 QSGFTELAASSED
+2220 
-2233 SWTYVLEKDVVSK
+2233 
-2246 IPESPSADS
+2246 
-2255 LSEEEQF
+2255 
-2262 QSRVCLALDNLY
+2262 
-2274 TSAKSPLKSP
+2274 
-2284 DINSEQSTKIKDL
+2284 
-2297 DFIFSDIS
+2297 
-2305 NSSVETEH
+2305 
-2313 HQLTRKLSSSSSSG
+2313 
-2327 TGDGLHEGICSDSC
+2327 
-2341 KAAGLDTQSGFSCN
+2341 
-2355 SLEAS
+2355 
-2360 AVYWSDE
+2360 
-2367 DTNITSDLIETS
+2367 
-2379 RESSQCVISNLPQ
+2379 
-2392 QLESEDHAESIKD
+2392 
-2405 KNYMPILHRAER
+2405 
-2417 TLDGVKTPNIEDLSV
+2417 
-2432 PAFCVNS
+2432 
-2439 ITGAVSSSQKII
+2439 
-2451 LKVESDAVQHE
+2451 
-2462 VPEFDGHNNTQ
+2462 
-2473 NSEISCLQTKS
+2473 
-2484 VCSPCKDLTPAAT
+2484 DLTPAAT

-3477 LSRLPTI
+3477 LSRLPTL

-3658 IQASMKSIYAVCSQ
+3658 IQASMKPVYAVCSQ

-3706 HQLDLLQI
+3706 HQLDLL
-3714 DIGGSF
+3714 
-3720 ECLVQELTKSL
+3720 
-3731 NLQFEPMLK
+3731 
-3740 RVQKND
+3740 
-3746 GIIPVLVN
+3746 
-3754 ICAKVSKIC
+3754 
-3763 KISRVDYVL
+3763 
-3772 PNLNQTESCSVP
+3772 
-3784 ASPGRRLPLKRELQE
+3784 
-3799 GLDPPN
+3799 
-3805 FLGKCNIIH
+3805 
-3814 IGTMT
+3814 
-3819 LSHINPIQISVQEVA
+3819 QISVQEVA

-4028 LPSQHVPGRLVVSA
+4028 LPSQHIPGRLVVSA
-4042 RPSMASH
+4042 RQSMANH
-4049 LQNASRECAS
+4049 LQNASRECAP

-4080 SHVTVKDEN
+4080 SHVTVKDES

>member
-1 MATVCQTHGGGLN
+1 MATICQTRGGGLN

-115 NGIRSGTRVRQP
+115 NGIRSGTQVRQP

-139 CRIDQLQSACGEIR
+139 CRIDQLQSARGEMR

-207 STHCGDMQPPTVI
+207 STHCDDMQPPTVT

-226 SAGSVLSSVKSSLC
+226 SVGSVLSSAKSSLC

-258 SAATADTSLENYTRP
+258 SAATADTSLEDYTRP

-296 PSQQRVFE
+296 ASQQRVFE

-343 FYRPFLDERQDSGEI
+343 FYRPFLEERQDSGEI
-358 ETQPPVTYNLEPSPP
+358 ETQPPITYNLEPSPP

-406 DSFQVE
+406 DSFQIE

-434 ANSDDDVVME
+434 ANSDDDDVVME

-450 TEETAKHETSR
+450 TEETAKRETSG

-519 ETPCLAVSIAGAE
+519 ETPCVAVSVTGAE

-538 KKKGRLRVNSLSELV
+538 KKKGRLHVNSLSELV

-574 DIALGKDLD
+574 DIALGKDPD

-634 LPHSVRHSEMKNE
+634 LPHSVWHSEMKNE
-647 ICKDELTSVIKQDS
+647 ICKDELTSVIKQNS
-661 LMPKEEAI
+661 LMPNEEAI
-669 KESSDIVECESFS
+669 KESSDIVERESCS

-701 PETTLDIQEGAEPN
+701 PETTLDIQEGTEPN

-728 EIHSDHVFEDKL
+728 EIHRDHVFEDKL
-740 QNALDQDYMFS
+740 QNALDQDCMFS

-789 FQENEDDSVSG
+789 FQENEDDRVSG

-824 LDMLHSEEEGS
+824 LDMLHSEEEES

-843 DGLVTKILQNNSDPT
+843 DGLVTKILQNNPDPT

-883 LSQDTYLEDVTYESP
+883 LSQDTYLEDVTYDSP

-912 RSPHQ
+912 SSPHQ
-917 PAPKEEELRNSG
+917 SAPKEEELRNSG

-1019 VYMTTSVSTK
+1019 VYMTRSVSTK

-1056 TGMNVNAI
+1056 TDMNVNAI

-1070 PVRYGD
+1070 PVSYGD

-1085 SMDTETRISL
+1085 SMDTETRISS

-1166 LFNNASKNSWREFS
+1166 LFNNASKNSRREFS

-1187 TAKEKLSSE
+1187 KAKEKLSSE
-1196 TRIKTFDEKTVFV
+1196 TRIKTCDEKTVFV
-1209 ASCSSPNTV
+1209 ASCSSPNKV
-1218 TFWENTEKLVE
+1218 TFWETTEKSVE

-1244 DRCLLQKSDCTLERK
+1244 DQCLLQKSDCTLERK

-1265 EDESYVSVFSSNS
+1265 EDESYVSVFSSSS

-1300 TLNDNNEMYDTDC
+1300 TLTDNNEIYDTDC

-1326 ASGEKQLDQS
+1326 ASGEKQLDQP
-1336 ASIENTFY
+1336 ASIEDTFY

-1357 MKIPG
+1357 IKIPG

-1367 GTAINDSIFEEQKNI
+1367 GTAINDSIFEEQKNR
-1382 ENKGINKEMEIMAN
+1382 ENKGIDKEMEIMAN
-1396 MHVGQTNLNHSSVTK
+1396 VHVGQTNLNHSSVTK

-1434 DLSPLCLSKQTSLKS
+1434 DLSPLCLSKQTSLVAERS
-1449 ELLAATN
+1449 SDFN

-1533 GTLNNYQENNEN
+1533 GTLNNYQEDNEN

-1564 QQETDSHAVESQH
+1564 QQQTDSHAMESQH

-1597 EDFVVDCDLKK
+1597 EDFVIDCDLKK

-1622 ALERSNQ
+1622 GLERSNQ

-1639 KLQTSEMDTQPC
+1639 KLQPSEMDTQPC

-1697 GEELNLYI
+1697 AEELNLYI
-1705 SDSEVEKEKEENN
+1705 SDSQVEKEKEENN

-1736 KEKDTVIFDP
+1736 KEKDTVISDP

-1773 TAVIKSVIGTETST
+1773 TADIKSMI
-1787 DRSLEGK
+1787 
-1794 CYSLCNAEYDLSEVR
+1794 
-1809 IAGPENCSTG
+1809 
-1819 VVVGEFSH
+1819 
-1827 LVKSPTLRQ
+1827 
-1836 EKTENQITAE
+1836 
-1846 RDLGSLRCPYNSIEF
+1846 
-1861 PCVPGSQREME
+1861 
-1872 AVKGNAEV
+1872 
-1880 GLNKG
+1880 
-1885 DAGCSDEHV
+1885 
-1894 GNADSNSIQ
+1894 
-1903 AGKNL
+1903 
-1908 EENPEPAHSLLDGCI
+1908 
-1923 QELEVGTL
+1923 
-1931 AVPLGALKT
+1931 
-1940 VKDSPVNEMLTSL
+1940 
-1953 CAEKDKFN
+1953 
-1961 QKTET
+1961 
-1966 NELVY
+1966 
-1971 MHEESKDSEPLKSQA
+1971 
-1986 KICQPTGCADFSEG
+1986 
-2000 SNEDLTVSESNFT
+2000 
-2013 NRVESHKEEN
+2013 
-2023 KDSQNKEA
+2023 
-2031 NKNNSFRTLKRHIS
+2031 
-2045 RNEYFGTSVSEDEQC
+2045 
-2060 CSQKRNCPLG
+2060 
-2070 SLSMQEFVSDLPS
+2070 
-2083 PNVILFSIP
+2083 
-2092 TGLKE
+2092 
-2097 CHDQFVSSSVK
+2097 
-2108 KFFKKYPILQTAQH
+2108 
-2122 RDEVEKENSKN
+2122 
-2133 IAQLVREFFK
+2133 
-2143 KTNDSENL
+2143 
-2151 VNENTKPER
+2151 
-2160 FVPSIKSKVEE
+2160 
-2171 DTDCKS
+2171 
-2177 IGEVDSERRD
+2177 
-2187 GSSLLLFSS
+2187 
-2196 IEPQVNGKQSVK
+2196 
-2208 LISESQSLPFDS
+2208 
-2220 QSGFTELAASSED
+2220 
-2233 SWTYVLEKDVVSK
+2233 
-2246 IPESPSADS
+2246 
-2255 LSEEEQF
+2255 
-2262 QSRVCLALDNLY
+2262 
-2274 TSAKSPLKSP
+2274 
-2284 DINSEQSTKIKDL
+2284 
-2297 DFIFSDIS
+2297 
-2305 NSSVETEH
+2305 
-2313 HQLTRKLSSSSSSG
+2313 
-2327 TGDGLHEGICSDSC
+2327 
-2341 KAAGLDTQSGFSCN
+2341 
-2355 SLEAS
+2355 
-2360 AVYWSDE
+2360 
-2367 DTNITSDLIETS
+2367 
-2379 RESSQCVISNLPQ
+2379 
-2392 QLESEDHAESIKD
+2392 
-2405 KNYMPILHRAER
+2405 
-2417 TLDGVKTPNIEDLSV
+2417 
-2432 PAFCVNS
+2432 
-2439 ITGAVSSSQKII
+2439 
-2451 LKVESDAVQHE
+2451 
-2462 VPEFDGHNNTQ
+2462 
-2473 NSEISCLQTKS
+2473 
-2484 VCSPCKDLTPAAT
+2484 DLTPAAT

-2505 IQEQITSHIRLCI
+2505 IQEQITSHVRLGV

-2525 RELSHEEHGDSGNRS
+2525 GELSHEEHGDSGNRN

-2584 TSLTEHLTQTPSK
+2584 TSLTEHLNQTPST

-2629 TVDSNVSRCLQS
+2629 AVDSNVSRCLQS
-2641 SYVNSQLELSS
+2641 SYFNSQLELSS

-2659 ASDSAEMIN
+2659 ASDSAEVIN

-2677 EDFAKDNQHGGPQN
+2677 EDFAKDNQHGGQQN

-2723 TTNDFSSMSSV
+2723 TINDFSSMSSV
-2734 PELEGMDLSRSTLNS
+2734 PKLEGMDLSRSTLNS

-2803 ASETSVSSLPDHS
+2803 ASETSVSSLQDHS

-2838 ACTFSQPASEHVCSS
+2838 ACTFSQPASEHVCSL
-2853 DEEASCHSE
+2853 DEEACCHSE

-2903 ASSSNTNITE
+2903 ASSSNTNIME

-3477 LSRLPTI
+3477 LSRLPTL

-3630 ALMCNFLL
+3630 ALLCNFLL

-3658 IQASMKSIYAVCSQ
+3658 IQASMKPIYAVCSQ

-3731 NLQFEPMLK
+3731 TLQFEPMLK
-3740 RVQKND
+3740 LVQKND

-3805 FLGKCNIIH
+3805 FLGKCNIIR
-3814 IGTMT
+3814 IGTMS

-3875 SRLGAQASNPSNQ
+3875 SRLGAQASNPNLGNQ

-3900 SSFHSLVEFISAR
+3900 SSFYSLVEFISAR

-3980 AQQPLLPGVKLYSYG
+3980 AQQPLLPGMKLYPYG

-4028 LPSQHVPGRLVVSA
+4028 LPSQHIPGRLVVSA
-4042 RPSMASH
+4042 MASH
-4049 LQNASRECAS
+4049 PQNASRERAP
-4059 AFYELN
+4059 AFYEWN
-4065 TTSFPGMSMS
+4065 TTSFPGTSLS

-4080 SHVTVKDEN
+4080 SHVTVKDES

-4099 ILHGGAKEGVWGKWE
+4099 ILHVGAKEGVWGKWQ

-4142 SPH
+4142 SPQ

>member
-1 MATVCQTHGGGLN
+1 MATICQTHGEGLSR
-14 QCHLRSIGRKASVFG
+14 CHLRSIGRKASVSG

-48 VVDYFISGPVSE
+48 VVDYFISCPVSE

-66 RTHARV
+66 RTHSRV

-97 GTINLQEG
+97 GTVSLQEG

-115 NGIRSGTRVRQP
+115 NGIRPGTQVRQP

-139 CRIDQLQSACGEIR
+139 CRIDQLRSARGEMR
-153 NSLPQVQLPLLTSPE
+153 NSLPQIQLPLLTSE
-168 VPPVYNAGLV
+168 VPPVYNSGLV

-192 WTSQVVPNSGAPSKS
+192 WTSPVVQNSGAPSTS
-207 STHCGDMQPPTVI
+207 STHCGDRQPPTVS

-226 SAGSVLSSVKSSLC
+226 SAGSVLSSAKSSLC

-258 SAATADTSLENYTRP
+258 STATPDTSLEDYSRP
-273 NSQIVRSSSP
+273 NSQIVRSASP

-288 KDSTVTTE
+288 KGSTVSAE
-296 PSQQRVFE
+296 PSQQSVFE
-304 IAQSSFRENAARTAE
+304 IAQSSLFRENAARTAE
-319 LANSDFLCVKP
+319 LANSDFPRVKP
-330 SGAQPCTLGSMSK
+330 SGTQACTSGSMPK
-343 FYRPFLDERQDSGEI
+343 FYRPFLDERQDSGDI
-358 ETQPPVTYNLEPSPP
+358 ETQLPAVTCYNLEPSPP
-373 FPHSRGAVE
+373 FPHSRDAVE
-382 THDSDPSGK
+382 THDSDPSGR

-406 DSFQVE
+406 DSFLVE
-412 SGGNLDSKPL
+412 SGGNLDSNL
-422 VPVADKSVLGSC
+422 LAPVADKSVLRSC

-450 TEETAKHETSR
+450 TEETTKHETSGS
-461 HSEPYIQMQVTEV
+461 SEPCIQMQVTEV

-498 SSTEEEN
+498 RSTEEQN

-519 ETPCLAVSIAGAE
+519 ETPCVAVSLTGAE
-532 TCESHS
+532 TSESHS
-538 KKKGRLRVNSLSELV
+538 KKKGSLHINSLSESV
-553 IVEVE
+553 TVEVE
-558 NCSENSDC
+558 NCSKNSDC
-566 MAISIVPE
+566 MTISIVPE
-574 DIALGKDLD
+574 DIALHKDPD
-583 GGSPAKEVVSPKK
+583 GRSPAKEVVSPKK
-596 LVNAD
+596 QVNAD
-601 GKTCVEE
+601 SKTCVEE
-608 LDLPSETAVTID
+608 LDLPSETAMTID
-620 RTREVNISFVPDLE
+620 RTREVSISCVPDLE
-634 LPHSVRHSEMKNE
+634 LPHSVWHSEIKNE
-647 ICKDELTSVIKQDS
+647 ICKDELTSIIKQNS
-661 LMPKEEAI
+661 LMPNEEAI
-669 KESSDIVECESFS
+669 KESTDIVESDSCS
-682 LADGELET
+682 LADRELET
-690 LNNTLH
+690 LNNILD

-701 PETTLDIQEGAEPN
+701 PETTLDIQERAEPSN
-715 TDKII
+715 DKIM
-720 TISNREVR
+720 TTSNREVG
-728 EIHSDHVFEDKL
+728 EIHSDRVFEDKL
-740 QNALDQDYMFS
+740 QNALDQDYMLS

-779 GSECNIGSAK
+779 SSACDIGSAK
-789 FQENEDDSVSG
+789 SQEKEDDHVSG

-806 CVTEQV
+806 SVTEQV
-812 VSRASGTNIVQC
+812 VSRASGTKIVQC
-824 LDMLHSEEEGS
+824 LDVPHSEEEES
-835 SMDSHVAL
+835 SMASHVAV
-843 DGLVTKILQNNSDPT
+843 DGLVTKMLQNNPDPT
-858 APENLPLCTQNISD
+858 APENLPLCTESISN
-872 YHVHSPSKHHI
+872 YHVHSLSKHHI
-883 LSQDTYLEDVTYESP
+883 LSKDTYLEDVTYDSS

-912 RSPHQ
+912 SSPHQ
-917 PAPKEEELRNSG
+917 PAPKEKESCKSG

-945 AVEMTSPEYPCRYE
+945 EVEMTSPEYPCRYE
-959 DSGAFTSVKRSISET
+959 ETGAFTSAKRPIRET
-974 MSQETNIQPLSQNET
+974 VSQETNIQPLSQNEP
-989 ETSVEQNACNKA
+989 ETSVKQNACNKA
-1001 NISHATVCIESE
+1001 DISHATVCIESE

-1029 GVPQEVSDFGINK
+1029 GVPQEVSDVGINK
-1042 IHLEVSASEGDEEQ
+1042 IHLEVSASEEGEEQ
-1056 TGMNVNAI
+1056 TDMNVNAI
-1064 SLTMGS
+1064 SLTMDS
-1070 PVRYGD
+1070 HVKYRD

-1085 SMDTETRISL
+1085 SMDTELRISS
-1095 VTDCVEISY
+1095 VTDYVEISY

-1110 TRLINERAINL
+1110 TRLINERAISL
-1121 LATKPAVNGNK
+1121 LATKPAINGNK

-1146 MSMDTHLSL
+1146 MSVDTNLSL

-1166 LFNNASKNSWREFS
+1166 LDNNASKNSWREFS
-1180 KQMEIDS
+1180 KQMELDS
-1187 TAKEKLSSE
+1187 KAEEKLPSE
-1196 TRIKTFDEKTVFV
+1196 TQLETFDGKTVFV
-1209 ASCSSPNTV
+1209 ASCSSPDKV
-1218 TFWENTEKLVE
+1218 TFLENTEELVE
-1229 AMNPESPINVGEEFL
+1229 VMNPESLIDVGEEFL
-1244 DRCLLQKSDCTLERK
+1244 DRCLLQKSDCALERK

-1265 EDESYVSVFSSNS
+1265 EDGSYISVLSSNS
-1278 LSTTNTRCIK
+1278 LSTTNTGCIK
-1288 TVEILVR
+1288 TVESLVS

-1300 TLNDNNEMYDTDC
+1300 TLNNNNKMRDTDC

-1326 ASGEKQLDQS
+1326 VSGEKEIDQS
-1336 ASIENTFY
+1336 ANIENTFY
-1344 KKTDEDSIKSKEI
+1344 KKTDEDSVESKEI

-1362 ERHDS
+1362 ERPDS
-1367 GTAINDSIFEEQKNI
+1367 GTVINGSIFEQEKNI
-1382 ENKGINKEMEIMAN
+1382 ENKGIDKEMEIMADVC
-1396 MHVGQTNLNHSSVTK
+1396 VGQTNLNHSSVTE

-1419 NTAYYSSELEGGIAN
+1419 NTVYYSSALEGGTAD
-1434 DLSPLCLSKQTSLKS
+1434 DLSPLCLSKQTSLVVERS
-1449 ELLAATN
+1449 SDFN
-1456 DYSCSQTQSPYYVNK
+1456 DYSCSQRQSPYYVNK

-1480 VNDYIL
+1480 VNDYIF
-1486 PQQDTRNEE
+1486 PQQVTRNEE
-1495 GMKLND
+1495 DMKLNN
-1501 ENTGEAVNCKWS
+1501 ENRVEAINHKWS
-1513 VKSVTLEKDNAD
+1513 VKSVTLEKDKVKFKHTD

-1533 GTLNNYQENNEN
+1533 GTLNNSQEDNEN
-1545 SSVSA
+1545 SSVSS

-1556 QQSSAFHD
+1556 QPTSAFHD
-1564 QQETDSHAVESQH
+1564 QQETDSHAGESQH
-1577 LESNIDL
+1577 LESNLDL
-1584 KSKEDPVKQSLYP
+1584 KSEEDPVKQSLYP
-1597 EDFVVDCDLKK
+1597 EDFVIDSDLKK

-1622 ALERSNQ
+1622 GLERSNQ
-1629 KSICQEEGGI
+1629 KSICQEDGGI
-1639 KLQTSEMDTQPC
+1639 KLQTSEMGTQPC
-1651 SVDKNDLAVGMQ
+1651 SVDRNDLAVGMQ
-1663 AIAFGKPESAKEN
+1663 AVAFGRPESAKEN
-1676 IAENHLKEIENDPT
+1676 IAENLLKEIETDPT

-1697 GEELNLYI
+1697 AEELNLYI
-1705 SDSEVEKEKEENN
+1705 SDSEVEKEEEN
-1718 SMRMKNTVEMQ
+1718 SKRTKNANEMQ
-1729 HDRSKIL
+1729 YDRSKIL
-1736 KEKDTVIFDP
+1736 KEKDTVS
-1746 NSVSGSIILQADLDC
+1746 NNVSGSIILQADLDC
-1761 KPNEDQLDRVIE
+1761 KPNEDQVGRVIE
-1773 TAVIKSVIGTETST
+1773 TDDIKSVIGTEKST
-1787 DRSLEGK
+1787 DMNLEEK
-1794 CYSLCNAEYDLSEVR
+1794 SYSLCNAEYDLSEVR

-1819 VVVGEFSH
+1819 MVVGEFSR
-1827 LVKSPTLRQ
+1827 LIKSPTLRE
-1836 EKTENQITAE
+1836 EKTENQTTAE
-1846 RDLGSLRCPYNSIEF
+1846 HELGPLRCPYNSIEF

-1908 EENPEPAHSLLDGCI
+1908 EENPEPENSLLDGCI
-1923 QELEVGTL
+1923 QELDVGTL
-1931 AVPLGALKT
+1931 AAPLGALKT

-1966 NELVY
+1966 NELIY
-1971 MHEESKDSEPLKSQA
+1971 MQQESKDSEPLKSQA
-1986 KICQPTGCADFSEG
+1986 KICHPTGCADFSEG
-2000 SNEDLTVSESNFT
+2000 RNEGLTVSESNFM
-2013 NRVESHKEEN
+2013 NSVESH
-2023 KDSQNKEA
+2023 KEA

-2045 RNEYFGTSVSEDEQC
+2045 RTEYSGTSVSEDEQC
-2060 CSQKRNCPLG
+2060 AQKRNCPLG
-2070 SLSMQEFVSDLPS
+2070 SLSMQESVSDLPS
-2083 PNVILFSIP
+2083 PNVTLFSIP
-2092 TGLKE
+2092 TDLKE
-2097 CHDQFVSSSVK
+2097 CHDRFVSSSVRR
-2108 KFFKKYPILQTAQH
+2108 FFKKYPILQTTQH
-2122 RDEVEKENSKN
+2122 LDEVEKESSKN

-2143 KTNDSENL
+2143 KTNDSENP
-2151 VNENTKPER
+2151 VNENIKPER
-2160 FVPSIKSKVEE
+2160 FVPSIESKVE
-2171 DTDCKS
+2171 DVTDCKS
-2177 IGEVDSERRD
+2177 VGEVDSDDSTRRD
-2187 GSSLLLFSS
+2187 ESSLLPFSS
-2196 IEPQVNGKQSVK
+2196 IDPQVNGKQSVK
-2208 LISESQSLPFDS
+2208 LISESQSLPLDS
-2220 QSGFTELAASSED
+2220 QFGFTEVAASSAD
-2233 SWTYVLEKDVVSK
+2233 SWTDGLEKDVVSK

-2262 QSRVCLALDNLY
+2262 QSRVCLALDNRY
-2274 TSAKSPLKSP
+2274 SSDKSPLKSP
-2284 DINSEQSTKIKDL
+2284 DVDSEQSTKIKDL
-2297 DFIFSDIS
+2297 DFIFSDTS
-2305 NSSVETEH
+2305 NSSVESEH
-2313 HQLTRKLSSSSSSG
+2313 HLLTQKLSSSSSSG

-2360 AVYWSDE
+2360 AVYWSDD
-2367 DTNITSDLIETS
+2367 DTNITSDLIATS
-2379 RESSQCVISNLPQ
+2379 RESSQYVTSNFPQ
-2392 QLESEDHAESIKD
+2392 QLESEDHVESIKD
-2405 KNYMPILHRAER
+2405 TNYMPVLHRAER

-2439 ITGAVSSSQKII
+2439 ITGAVPSSQKII
-2451 LKVESDAVQHE
+2451 LKVESDADQHE

-2484 VCSPCKDLTPAAT
+2484 ACSPCKDLTPAAT
-2497 VDWNANSP
+2497 VDWNTNSP
-2505 IQEQITSHIRLCI
+2505 IQEQITSHVRLGV
-2518 NSQAQLK
+2518 NSQMQLK
-2525 RELSHEEHGDSGNRS
+2525 RKLSHEEHDNSGNRS
-2540 SISPPSKMCPP
+2540 SISPLSKMCPP
-2551 VVAIS
+2551 GVAIS

-2563 PAPNQKEIGSPDA
+2563 PAPNQKEIGTPDA
-2576 SGSCSTSQ
+2576 SGPWSTSQ
-2584 TSLTEHLTQTPSK
+2584 TSLTEPVTQTPSK
-2597 PEAKHS
+2597 SEAKHS
-2603 LSLKKLKSSYAS
+2603 LSLKKLKSSYES
-2615 IPPSAVKVSSSSQK
+2615 IPPPAVKVSSASQK
-2629 TVDSNVSRCLQS
+2629 AVDSNVRRSLQS
-2641 SYVNSQLELSS
+2641 SYFNSQLELFSF
-2652 SKLPPPE
+2652 KLPPPE
-2659 ASDSAEMIN
+2659 ASDSAEVIN
-2668 SHHERTDKE
+2668 SHHERTAKE
-2677 EDFAKDNQHGGPQN
+2677 EDFAEDNQHGDQQN

-2696 NLYDYMDGRVAL
+2696 NLYDYMDGRVAS

-2715 SKDRSDLQ
+2715 SKDPSDLQ

-2734 PELEGMDLSRSTLNS
+2734 PELEAMDLSRSTLNS
-2749 LACEPAAFPGFKE
+2749 LACEPAAFPAFKE

-2769 QVQTLSDTSGHCSLD
+2769 QVQTLSDTSDHCSLD
-2784 FKEYPTTFSP
+2784 FKEYPTTLVP
-2794 VISTLHKCG
+2794 VISTLHECG

-2816 FQPTSMAN
+2816 FQPMSKAN
-2824 LQIQDRVLSPCTFE
+2824 LQIQDMVLSPCK
-2838 ACTFSQPASEHVCSS
+2838 FSQLASERVCSS
-2853 DEEASCHSE
+2853 DEEASRHSE
-2862 DLSEDMEEFPSMS
+2862 DLGEDLEEFLSMS

-2881 IGLLSETKNLGNLS
+2881 IGLLSETKHLGNLS
-2895 DAENSAHK
+2895 DAENSAPK
-2903 ASSSNTNITE
+2903 ASSSNTNLME

-2930 LSQCQTVLDDISQ
+2930 LSQCQTVLDEISQ
-2943 TLCAVEGIDKVHME
+2943 TLCAVEGIDVVHMK
-2957 EWREQIEKLQKDTKM
+2957 EWREQIENLQKDTKM

-3062 KTEAGAAYSRVKAVY
+3062 KTEAGAAYSCVKAVY
-3077 GTIAELPKLK
+3077 GTIAELPKLM

-3139 VKIRVPGANVLKTGA
+3139 VKIRVPGADVLKTGA

-3159 PGVRDSNAA
+3159 PGIRDSNAA

-3224 KTDSFNVTEI
+3224 KTDSFKVTEI
-3234 MSDLDLRDEIQPME
+3234 MSDLDLRDEIQPIE

-3259 QMEMEKDTLYTQLQQ
+3259 QMEMEKDTLYAQLQQ
-3274 EQQRQGP
+3274 EQRQGP

-3300 EKEFRISKLQREK
+3300 EKEFRMSNLQREK

-3342 GLQEMRRKAAYDE
+3342 GLQEMRRKAAFAEDE

-3379 SQHGKLLVFTVSS
+3379 SQHGKLQVFTVSS

-3424 FAIQTALQHS
+3424 FAIHTALQHS
-3434 MVATE
+3434 IVATE

-3466 RAQVQEIVQEC
+3466 WAQVQEIVQEC
-3477 LSRLPTI
+3477 LSRLPMLL
-3484 FQEAVED
+3484 QEAVED
-3491 SLHDIKYYF
+3491 SLHDIQYYF
-3500 SVLILASLKKG
+3500 SVLILANLKKG

-3537 YRAVCARQGV
+3537 YRALCARQGV
-3547 YSSGACGFVD
+3547 YSSVACGFVD

-3565 ISSAI
+3565 ISSAV
-3570 SMTWNDVF
+3570 SVTWNEVF

-3583 ESIKQ
+3583 ESIEQ

-3608 QEKGRNTEPVSVIQR
+3608 QEKGRNTEPVNVIQR

-3630 ALMCNFLL
+3630 ALLCNFLL

-3658 IQASMKSIYAVCSQ
+3658 IQASMKPIYAVCSQ

-3685 MQRHVRNQKETM
+3685 MQRHVHSQKETM
-3697 FNCVTDKLR
+3697 FNRVTDKLW

-3714 DIGGSF
+3714 YIGGSF
-3720 ECLVQELTKSL
+3720 ECLVQELTKAL
-3731 NLQFEPMLK
+3731 TLQFEPMLK
-3740 RVQKND
+3740 PVQKND
-3746 GIIPVLVN
+3746 GIIPDLVN

-3763 KISRVDYVL
+3763 KISRIDYVL
-3772 PNLNQTESCSVP
+3772 PNLSKTESCSVP
-3784 ASPGRRLPLKRELQE
+3784 ASPGKELPLKRELQE

-3805 FLGKCNIIH
+3805 FLGKCNIIR
-3814 IGTMT
+3814 IGTMS
-3819 LSHINPIQISVQEVA
+3819 LSHINPIQISVQEVTI
-3834 VTMTDHTTMTLPF
+3834 TMTDNTTMTLPF

-3864 HVSPE
+3864 HLSPE

-3875 SRLGAQASNPSNQ
+3875 SRLGVQASNPSNQ
-3888 EVLIILDKPQDP
+3888 EALIILDKLQDP
-3900 SSFHSLVEFISAR
+3900 SSFHSLIEFISAR

-3947 FCMLED
+3947 FCSLED

-3961 TLEVSPSSSPSDQ
+3961 TLEVPPSSLPSDQ

-3980 AQQPLLPGVKLYSYG
+3980 AQQPLLPGVKCYPYG

-4028 LPSQHVPGRLVVSA
+4028 LPRLVVSA
-4042 RPSMASH
+4042 RKSMASH
-4049 LQNASRECAS
+4049 PQNTSRECAP
-4059 AFYELN
+4059 AFYNWN
-4065 TTSFPGMSMS
+4065 TTSVPGTSVS
-4075 EAPSS
+4075 EAPPS
-4080 SHVTVKDEN
+4080 SHVTVKDERE
-4089 DLFTIPSAAG
+4089 LFTIPSAAG
-4099 ILHGGAKEGVWGKWE
+4099 TLHVRAKEGVWGKWRTL
-4114 NPNAQEDNSSDV
+4114 NAQEDDSSDG

>member
-1 MATVCQTHGGGLN
+1 MATICQTHGGGLN

-115 NGIRSGTRVRQP
+115 NGIRSGTQVRQP

-139 CRIDQLQSACGEIR
+139 CRIDQLQSACGEMR

-192 WTSQVVPNSGAPSKS
+192 WTSQVVPNSGAPSIS

-226 SAGSVLSSVKSSLC
+226 SAGSVLSSAKSSLC

-304 IAQSSFRENAARTAE
+304 IAQSSFQENAARTAE

-406 DSFQVE
+406 DSLQVE

-450 TEETAKHETSR
+450 TEETAKHETSG

-505 RYSLEQHIVDACVH
+505 SYSLEQHIVDACVH
-519 ETPCLAVSIAGAE
+519 ETPCLAVSVAGAE

-661 LMPKEEAI
+661 LMPNEEAI
-669 KESSDIVECESFS
+669 KESSDIVERESCS

-779 GSECNIGSAK
+779 GSESNIGSAK

-806 CVTEQV
+806 SVTEQ

-824 LDMLHSEEEGS
+824 LHMLHSEEEES

-883 LSQDTYLEDVTYESP
+883 LSQDTYLEDVTYDSP

-912 RSPHQ
+912 SSPHQ

-1019 VYMTTSVSTK
+1019 VYMTTSVPTK

-1056 TGMNVNAI
+1056 TGMNVNDI

-1146 MSMDTHLSL
+1146 MSLDTHLSL
-1155 QQFSEAYERTI
+1155 QPFSEAYERTI

-1180 KQMEIDS
+1180 KEMEIDS
-1187 TAKEKLSSE
+1187 KAKEKLSSE

-1344 KKTDEDSIKSKEI
+1344 KKTDEDNIKSKEI

-1382 ENKGINKEMEIMAN
+1382 ENKGIDKEMEIMAN

-1434 DLSPLCLSKQTSLKS
+1434 DLSPLCLPKQTSLKS

-1736 KEKDTVIFDP
+1736 KEKDTVISDP

-1773 TAVIKSVIGTETST
+1773 TADIKSVI
-1787 DRSLEGK
+1787 
-1794 CYSLCNAEYDLSEVR
+1794 
-1809 IAGPENCSTG
+1809 
-1819 VVVGEFSH
+1819 
-1827 LVKSPTLRQ
+1827 
-1836 EKTENQITAE
+1836 
-1846 RDLGSLRCPYNSIEF
+1846 
-1861 PCVPGSQREME
+1861 
-1872 AVKGNAEV
+1872 
-1880 GLNKG
+1880 
-1885 DAGCSDEHV
+1885 
-1894 GNADSNSIQ
+1894 
-1903 AGKNL
+1903 
-1908 EENPEPAHSLLDGCI
+1908 
-1923 QELEVGTL
+1923 
-1931 AVPLGALKT
+1931 
-1940 VKDSPVNEMLTSL
+1940 
-1953 CAEKDKFN
+1953 
-1961 QKTET
+1961 
-1966 NELVY
+1966 
-1971 MHEESKDSEPLKSQA
+1971 
-1986 KICQPTGCADFSEG
+1986 
-2000 SNEDLTVSESNFT
+2000 
-2013 NRVESHKEEN
+2013 
-2023 KDSQNKEA
+2023 
-2031 NKNNSFRTLKRHIS
+2031 
-2045 RNEYFGTSVSEDEQC
+2045 
-2060 CSQKRNCPLG
+2060 
-2070 SLSMQEFVSDLPS
+2070 
-2083 PNVILFSIP
+2083 
-2092 TGLKE
+2092 
-2097 CHDQFVSSSVK
+2097 
-2108 KFFKKYPILQTAQH
+2108 
-2122 RDEVEKENSKN
+2122 
-2133 IAQLVREFFK
+2133 
-2143 KTNDSENL
+2143 
-2151 VNENTKPER
+2151 
-2160 FVPSIKSKVEE
+2160 
-2171 DTDCKS
+2171 
-2177 IGEVDSERRD
+2177 
-2187 GSSLLLFSS
+2187 
-2196 IEPQVNGKQSVK
+2196 
-2208 LISESQSLPFDS
+2208 
-2220 QSGFTELAASSED
+2220 
-2233 SWTYVLEKDVVSK
+2233 
-2246 IPESPSADS
+2246 
-2255 LSEEEQF
+2255 
-2262 QSRVCLALDNLY
+2262 
-2274 TSAKSPLKSP
+2274 
-2284 DINSEQSTKIKDL
+2284 
-2297 DFIFSDIS
+2297 
-2305 NSSVETEH
+2305 
-2313 HQLTRKLSSSSSSG
+2313 
-2327 TGDGLHEGICSDSC
+2327 
-2341 KAAGLDTQSGFSCN
+2341 
-2355 SLEAS
+2355 
-2360 AVYWSDE
+2360 
-2367 DTNITSDLIETS
+2367 
-2379 RESSQCVISNLPQ
+2379 
-2392 QLESEDHAESIKD
+2392 
-2405 KNYMPILHRAER
+2405 
-2417 TLDGVKTPNIEDLSV
+2417 
-2432 PAFCVNS
+2432 
-2439 ITGAVSSSQKII
+2439 
-2451 LKVESDAVQHE
+2451 
-2462 VPEFDGHNNTQ
+2462 
-2473 NSEISCLQTKS
+2473 
-2484 VCSPCKDLTPAAT
+2484 DLTPAAT

-2668 SHHERTDKE
+2668 NHHERTDKE

-2943 TLCAVEGIDKVHME
+2943 TLYAVEGIDKVHME

-3477 LSRLPTI
+3477 LSRLPTL

-3658 IQASMKSIYAVCSQ
+3658 IQASMKPVYAVCSQ

-4028 LPSQHVPGRLVVSA
+4028 LPSQHIPGRLVVSA
-4042 RPSMASH
+4042 RQSMANH
-4049 LQNASRECAS
+4049 LQNASRECAP

-4080 SHVTVKDEN
+4080 SHVTVKDES

>member
-1 MATVCQTHGGGLN
+1 MATICQTHGGGLN
-14 QCHLRSIGRKASVFG
+14 QCHLRSIGRKASVSG
-29 VAEVIHFYKA
+29 VAEIIHFYKA

-48 VVDYFISGPVSE
+48 VVDYFISCPVSE

-72 IRTNDTYRLVDSSL
+72 IRTNDIYRLVDSSL

-97 GTINLQEG
+97 GTISLQEG

-115 NGIRSGTRVRQP
+115 NGIRPGTQVRQP

-139 CRIDQLQSACGEIR
+139 CRIDQLRSAHGEVR
-153 NSLPQVQLPLLTSPE
+153 NSLPQIQLPLLTSPE
-168 VPPVYNAGLV
+168 VPAVYNSGLV
-178 FENNVGLP
+178 FENSVGLP

-192 WTSQVVPNSGAPSKS
+192 WTSQVVQNSGAPSKS
-207 STHCGDMQPPTVI
+207 STRCGDMQPPTVS

-258 SAATADTSLENYTRP
+258 STATPDTSLEDSTRP
-273 NSQIVRSSSP
+273 NSQIVRSASP

-288 KDSTVTTE
+288 KGSTVTAE
-296 PSQQRVFE
+296 PSQQSVFE
-304 IAQSSFRENAARTAE
+304 TVQSSLFRENAARTAE
-319 LANSDFLCVKP
+319 LANSDFPCVKP
-330 SGAQPCTLGSMSK
+330 SGAQACTSGSMPK
-343 FYRPFLDERQDSGEI
+343 FYRPFLEERQEDSGEI
-358 ETQPPVTYNLEPSPP
+358 ETQLPAVTCYNREPSPP
-373 FPHSRGAVE
+373 FLHSRDAVE
-382 THDSDPSGK
+382 THDSDPSGR
-391 AIVRASLSDNSLDLS
+391 AIVRASLSDNTLDLS
-406 DSFQVE
+406 DSFLVE

-422 VPVADKSVLGSC
+422 APVADKSVLGSC
-434 ANSDDDVVME
+434 ANSDDDDVVME

-450 TEETAKHETSR
+450 TEETAKHEISGS
-461 HSEPYIQMQVTEV
+461 SEPCIQMQVTEV

-484 PSVSDYK
+484 PSVSGYK
-491 ANLMEKE
+491 VNLMEKE
-498 SSTEEEN
+498 RSTEERN

-519 ETPCLAVSIAGAE
+519 ETPCVAVSVTGAE

-538 KKKGRLRVNSLSELV
+538 KKKSSLPVNSLSESV

-566 MAISIVPE
+566 MTVSIVPE
-574 DIALGKDLD
+574 DIALGKDPD
-583 GGSPAKEVVSPKK
+583 GRSPAKEVVSPKK

-601 GKTCVEE
+601 GKTCVKE
-608 LDLPSETAVTID
+608 LDLSSETAMTID
-620 RTREVNISFVPDLE
+620 RTREVSISFVPDLE
-634 LPHSVRHSEMKNE
+634 LPHSVWHSEIKNE
-647 ICKDELTSVIKQDS
+647 ICKDKLTSVIKQNS
-661 LMPKEEAI
+661 LMPNEEAI
-669 KESSDIVECESFS
+669 KESSAIVESDSCS
-682 LADGELET
+682 LADRELET
-690 LNNTLH
+690 LNNILD

-701 PETTLDIQEGAEPN
+701 PETTLDIQEGAEPSN
-715 TDKII
+715 DKIM
-720 TISNREVR
+720 TISNREVGEMHR
-728 EIHSDHVFEDKL
+728 DHVFEEKL
-740 QNALDQDYMFS
+740 QNALDQDYMLS

-758 EHQNSSDAHKILT
+758 ERQNSSDAHKVLT
-771 MCAAKEMS
+771 MCATKEIS
-779 GSECNIGSAK
+779 SSECDTGSAK
-789 FQENEDDSVSG
+789 SQEKEDGNVSG

-806 CVTEQV
+806 SVTDQV
-812 VSRASGTNIVQC
+812 VSRSSGTKIVQC
-824 LDMLHSEEEGS
+824 LDVPHSEEEES
-835 SMDSHVAL
+835 SVASHVAV
-843 DGLVTKILQNNSDPT
+843 DGLVTKMLQNNPDPT
-858 APENLPLCTQNISD
+858 APENLPLCAQNISD
-872 YHVHSPSKHHI
+872 YHVSSPSKHHN
-883 LSQDTYLEDVTYESP
+883 LSKDTYLEDVTYDSS
-898 CNCVPSSSGSLHSE
+898 CNCVPSSSGSLPGES
-912 RSPHQ
+912 SPHQ
-917 PAPKEEELRNSG
+917 PTPKEEESCKSG

-937 TFCSLQAT
+937 TFCGLQAT
-945 AVEMTSPEYPCRYE
+945 VVEMTSPEYPCRYE
-959 DSGAFTSVKRSISET
+959 DSGAFTSAKRSISET
-974 MSQETNIQPLSQNET
+974 MSQEMNIQSLSQNEP
-989 ETSVEQNACNKA
+989 ETSVKQNACNKA

-1019 VYMTTSVSTK
+1019 VYMITSVSTK
-1029 GVPQEVSDFGINK
+1029 GVPQEVSDLGIHK

-1056 TGMNVNAI
+1056 TDMNVNAN
-1064 SLTMGS
+1064 SLKMDNH
-1070 PVRYGD
+1070 VRYGD

-1085 SMDTETRISL
+1085 TEMRISS

-1121 LATKPAVNGNK
+1121 LATKPAANGNK

-1146 MSMDTHLSL
+1146 MSVDTNLSL

-1166 LFNNASKNSWREFS
+1166 LDNNASKNSWREFS
-1180 KQMEIDS
+1180 KQMELDS
-1187 TAKEKLSSE
+1187 KAEEKLPSE
-1196 TRIKTFDEKTVFV
+1196 PWLDTFDGKTVFV
-1209 ASCSSPNTV
+1209 ASCSSPNKV
-1218 TFWENTEKLVE
+1218 TFLENTQKLVE
-1229 AMNPESPINVGEEFL
+1229 VMNPESPIDVGKEFL

-1259 RSPGKE
+1259 WSPGKE
-1265 EDESYVSVFSSNS
+1265 EDGSYISVFSSNS
-1278 LSTTNTRCIK
+1278 LSTTNTKCIK
-1288 TVEILVR
+1288 TVGILVS

-1300 TLNDNNEMYDTDC
+1300 TLNDNSEMCDTDC

-1336 ASIENTFY
+1336 ASIENTIY
-1344 KKTDEDSIKSKEI
+1344 IKTDEDSIESKVI

-1367 GTAINDSIFEEQKNI
+1367 GTAINDSIFEQQKNI
-1382 ENKGINKEMEIMAN
+1382 ENKGIDKEMEIMAN
-1396 MHVGQTNLNHSSVTK
+1396 VCVGQTNLNHSSITEG
-1411 APTNRLEG
+1411 PTNRLEG
-1419 NTAYYSSELEGGIAN
+1419 NTAYYSSELEGGTAD
-1434 DLSPLCLSKQTSLKS
+1434 DLSPLCLSKQTSLVVERS
-1449 ELLAATN
+1449 SDFN
-1456 DYSCSQTQSPYYVNK
+1456 DYSCSQRQSPYYVNK

-1480 VNDYIL
+1480 VNDYVL

-1495 GMKLND
+1495 DTKLND
-1501 ENTGEAVNCKWS
+1501 ENRVEAVNHKWS
-1513 VKSVTLEKDNAD
+1513 VKSVTLEKDKVEFKHPD

-1533 GTLNNYQENNEN
+1533 GTLNNYQEDNN
-1545 SSVSA
+1545 SSVSSG
-1550 AHLELR
+1550 HLELR
-1556 QQSSAFHD
+1556 QLSSAFHD
-1564 QQETDSHAVESQH
+1564 PQETDSHAGESQH

-1584 KSKEDPVKQSLYP
+1584 KSEEDPVKQSLYP
-1597 EDFVVDCDLKK
+1597 EDFVIDSDLKK

-1622 ALERSNQ
+1622 GLERSIQN
-1629 KSICQEEGGI
+1629 SICQEEGGI

-1651 SVDKNDLAVGMQ
+1651 SVDRNDLAVGMQ
-1663 AIAFGKPESAKEN
+1663 AVAFGKPESAKEN
-1676 IAENHLKEIENDPT
+1676 IAENLLKEIETDPT

-1697 GEELNLYI
+1697 AEELNLYI
-1705 SDSEVEKEKEENN
+1705 SDSEVEKEKEEEN
-1718 SMRMKNTVEMQ
+1718 SMRMKNATEMQ
-1729 HDRSKIL
+1729 YDRSKIL
-1736 KEKDTVIFDP
+1736 KEKDTVICDP
-1746 NSVSGSIILQADLDC
+1746 NSVSDSIILQADLDC
-1761 KPNEDQLDRVIE
+1761 KPNEDQLGRVIE
-1773 TAVIKSVIGTETST
+1773 TDDMKSMIGTEKST
-1787 DRSLEGK
+1787 DMSLEEK
-1794 CYSLCNAEYDLSEVR
+1794 SYSFCNAEYDLSEVR
-1809 IAGPENCSTG
+1809 IAGPENYSTG
-1819 VVVGEFSH
+1819 MVVGEFSH
-1827 LVKSPTLRQ
+1827 LVKSPTLRE
-1836 EKTENQITAE
+1836 EKTENQATAE
-1846 RDLGSLRCPYNSIEF
+1846 HELGPLCCPYNSIEF

-1908 EENPEPAHSLLDGCI
+1908 ENPEPENNLLDGCI
-1923 QELEVGTL
+1923 QELDVG
-1931 AVPLGALKT
+1931 APAAPLGALNT

-1971 MHEESKDSEPLKSQA
+1971 MQQESKDSEPLKSQA

-2000 SNEDLTVSESNFT
+2000 SNEGLTVSESNFM

-2023 KDSQNKEA
+2023 EDSQNKEA

-2045 RNEYFGTSVSEDEQC
+2045 RTENSATSVSEDEQ

-2070 SLSMQEFVSDLPS
+2070 SLSMQQSVSDLPS
-2083 PNVILFSIP
+2083 PNVTLFSIP
-2092 TGLKE
+2092 TDLKE
-2097 CHDQFVSSSVK
+2097 CHDRFVSSSVK
-2108 KFFKKYPILQTAQH
+2108 QFFKKYPILQTAQH
-2122 RDEVEKENSKN
+2122 LDEMEKGSSKN

-2143 KTNDSENL
+2143 KTNDSENP
-2151 VNENTKPER
+2151 VNENIKPER
-2160 FVPSIKSKVEE
+2160 FVPPIESKVEE

-2177 IGEVDSERRD
+2177 VGEVDHDDLTRRD

-2208 LISESQSLPFDS
+2208 LISESQSLPLDS
-2220 QSGFTELAASSED
+2220 QFGFTELAASSAD
-2233 SWTYVLEKDVVSK
+2233 SWTDVLEKDVVSK
-2246 IPESPSADS
+2246 IPESPTADS

-2262 QSRVCLALDNLY
+2262 QSRVCLALDNQY
-2274 TSAKSPLKSP
+2274 SSNKSPLKSP
-2284 DINSEQSTKIKDL
+2284 DVDSEQSTKIKDL
-2297 DFIFSDIS
+2297 DFIFSDTS
-2305 NSSVETEH
+2305 NSSVESEH

-2327 TGDGLHEGICSDSC
+2327 TGDGLHEGIGSDSF

-2360 AVYWSDE
+2360 AVYWSDD
-2367 DTNITSDLIETS
+2367 DTNITSDLIATS
-2379 RESSQCVISNLPQ
+2379 RESSQCVTSNFPQ
-2392 QLESEDHAESIKD
+2392 QLESEDHVENIKD
-2405 KNYMPILHRAER
+2405 KNYMPVLHRAER
-2417 TLDGVKTPNIEDLSV
+2417 TLDGVKTPSIEDLSV
-2432 PAFCVNS
+2432 PAFCANS
-2439 ITGAVSSSQKII
+2439 ITGAVPSSQKIT
-2451 LKVESDAVQHE
+2451 LKAESDVDQHE
-2462 VPEFDGHNNTQ
+2462 VPEFDAHNNTQ
-2473 NSEISCLQTKS
+2473 NNEISCLQTKS
-2484 VCSPCKDLTPAAT
+2484 ACSPCKDLIPVAT
-2497 VDWNANSP
+2497 VDWNTNSP
-2505 IQEQITSHIRLCI
+2505 IQEQITSHVRLGV
-2518 NSQAQLK
+2518 NSQMQLK
-2525 RELSHEEHGDSGNRS
+2525 RKLSHEEHDDTGNRS
-2540 SISPPSKMCPP
+2540 SISPLSKMCPP

-2563 PAPNQKEIGSPDA
+2563 PAPNQKEIGTPDA
-2576 SGSCSTSQ
+2576 LGSCSTSQ
-2584 TSLTEHLTQTPSK
+2584 TSLTEYVTQMPSK
-2597 PEAKHS
+2597 SEAKHS
-2603 LSLKKLKSSYAS
+2603 LSLQKLKSSYAS
-2615 IPPSAVKVSSSSQK
+2615 IPPSAVKVGSASQK
-2629 TVDSNVSRCLQS
+2629 AVDSNVRRCLQS
-2641 SYVNSQLELSS
+2641 SYFNSQLELSS
-2652 SKLPPPE
+2652 FKLPPPE
-2659 ASDSAEMIN
+2659 ASDSAEVIN
-2668 SHHERTDKE
+2668 SRHERTDKE
-2677 EDFAKDNQHGGPQN
+2677 DDFAEDNQHGDQQN

-2696 NLYDYMDGRVAL
+2696 NLYDYMDGRVAS

-2715 SKDRSDLQ
+2715 SKDPSDLQ
-2723 TTNDFSSMSSV
+2723 TTNDFSSMNSV
-2734 PELEGMDLSRSTLNS
+2734 PKLEVMDLSRSALNN
-2749 LACEPAAFPGFKE
+2749 LACERAAFPAFKE

-2769 QVQTLSDTSGHCSLD
+2769 QVQTLSDTSDHCSLD
-2784 FKEYPTTFSP
+2784 FKEYPTTLVP

-2816 FQPTSMAN
+2816 FQPSVAN
-2824 LQIQDRVLSPCTFE
+2824 LQIQDMVLSPCK
-2838 ACTFSQPASEHVCSS
+2838 FSQLASEHVCSS
-2853 DEEASCHSE
+2853 DEASCHSE
-2862 DLSEDMEEFPSMS
+2862 DLGEDMEEFPSVS

-2881 IGLLSETKNLGNLS
+2881 IGLLSETKNMDNLS
-2895 DAENSAHK
+2895 DAENSAPK
-2903 ASSSNTNITE
+2903 ASSSNTNIME

-2930 LSQCQTVLDDISQ
+2930 LSQCQTVLDEISQ

-3077 GTIAELPKLK
+3077 GTIAELPKLM

-3139 VKIRVPGANVLKTGA
+3139 VKIRVPGADVLKTGA

-3159 PGVRDSNAA
+3159 PGIRDSNAA

-3179 CNAVWVVANITRAV
+3179 CNAVWVVANINRAV

-3224 KTDSFNVTEI
+3224 KTDSFKVTEI
-3234 MSDLDLRDEIQPME
+3234 MSDLDLRDEIQPIE

-3259 QMEMEKDTLYTQLQQ
+3259 QMEMEKDTLYAQLQQ

-3300 EKEFRISKLQREK
+3300 EKEFRISNLQREK
-3313 DMKLRDISLICV
+3313 EMKLRDISLICI

-3342 GLQEMRRKAAYDE
+3342 GLQEMRRKAAFAEDDE

-3364 EELTTSDTSDPGEVE
+3364 EELTTSDTSDRGEVE
-3379 SQHGKLLVFTVSS
+3379 SQHGKLQVFTVSS

-3411 HNEEDTEIPALKK
+3411 HDEEDTEIPALKK
-3424 FAIQTALQHS
+3424 FAIHTALQHS

-3477 LSRLPTI
+3477 LSRLPMLL
-3484 FQEAVED
+3484 QEAVED
-3491 SLHDIKYYF
+3491 SLHDIQYYF
-3500 SVLILASLKKG
+3500 SVLILANLKKG

-3524 SWGLPVIGYPYAT
+3524 SWGLPGIGYPYAT

-3547 YSSGACGFVD
+3547 YSSVACGFVD

-3570 SMTWNDVF
+3570 SMTWNEVF
-3578 SCRLG
+3578 SCKLG
-3583 ESIKQ
+3583 QSITQ
-3588 FSKAILDKLKYFFRD
+3588 FSKAILDKLKYFFKD

-3608 QEKGRNTEPVSVIQR
+3608 WEKGRNTEPVNVIQR

-3630 ALMCNFLL
+3630 ALLCNFLL
-3638 DQTEYINKRQRG
+3638 DQMEYINKRQRG

-3658 IQASMKSIYAVCSQ
+3658 IQASMKQTYAACSQ
-3672 LNGPGCFQRMKDL
+3672 MNGPGCFQRMKDL

-3706 HQLDLLQI
+3706 HQLDLLQVY
-3714 DIGGSF
+3714 IGGSF

-3731 NLQFEPMLK
+3731 KLQFEPMLK
-3740 RVQKND
+3740 PVQKND
-3746 GIIPVLVN
+3746 GIIPDLVN

-3763 KISRVDYVL
+3763 KISCVDYVL
-3772 PNLNQTESCSVP
+3772 PNLSQTESCSVP
-3784 ASPGRRLPLKRELQE
+3784 ASPGKELTLKRELQE
-3799 GLDPPN
+3799 DLDPPV
-3805 FLGKCNIIH
+3805 FLGKCNIIR
-3814 IGTMT
+3814 IGTMS

-3834 VTMTDHTTMTLPF
+3834 ITMTDNITMTLPF

-3864 HVSPE
+3864 HLSPE

-3888 EVLIILDKPQDP
+3888 EALIILDKLQDP
-3900 SSFHSLVEFISAR
+3900 SSFHSLIEFISAR
-3913 HGGIPWFRELNLQQ
+3913 HGGIPWFQELNLQQ

-3941 KVSHHE
+3941 K
-3947 FCMLED
+3947 D

-3961 TLEVSPSSSPSDQ
+3961 TLEVPPSSLPSNQ

-3980 AQQPLLPGVKLYSYG
+3980 AQQPLLPGVKLYPYG

-4008 KKHKGKTIEQSPE
+4008 KKHKGKTTEQSPE

-4028 LPSQHVPGRLVVSA
+4028 LPSQHIPGRLVSA
-4042 RPSMASH
+4042 MASH
-4049 LQNASRECAS
+4049 PQNASREW
-4059 AFYELN
+4059 N
-4065 TTSFPGMSMS
+4065 TTSVPGTSVS
-4075 EAPSS
+4075 EAPPS
-4080 SHVTVKDEN
+4080 SHVTVKDER

-4099 ILHGGAKEGVWGKWE
+4099 VLHVRAKEGVWGKWRS
-4114 NPNAQEDNSSDV
+4114 PNAQEDNSSDV

-4131 NGNTHTAKDSW
+4131 SGNTHTAKDSW

>member
-1 MATVCQTHGGGLN
+1 MATICQTHGGELN

-48 VVDYFISGPVSE
+48 VVDYFISCPVSE

-97 GTINLQEG
+97 GTISLQEG

-115 NGIRSGTRVRQP
+115 NGIRSGTQVRQP

-139 CRIDQLQSACGEIR
+139 CRIEQLQSACGEMR
-153 NSLPQVQLPLLTSPE
+153 NSLPQIQLPLLTSPE

-178 FENNVGLP
+178 FKNNVGLP
-186 IISQLA
+186 VISQLA
-192 WTSQVVPNSGAPSKS
+192 WTSQVVPNSGALSKS
-207 STHCGDMQPPTVI
+207 STHCGDMQPPTVT

-258 SAATADTSLENYTRP
+258 SAATADTSLEDYTRP

-283 EYVHR
+283 EYVHQ
-288 KDSTVTTE
+288 KGSAVTTE

-304 IAQSSFRENAARTAE
+304 IAQSSLFRENAARTAE

-343 FYRPFLDERQDSGEI
+343 FYRPFLDERRDSGET
-358 ETQPPVTYNLEPSPP
+358 ETQPPVTCYNLEPSPP
-373 FPHSRGAVE
+373 FPHSRDAVE

-406 DSFQVE
+406 DSFPVE
-412 SGGNLDSKPL
+412 SGSNLDSKPL

-434 ANSDDDVVME
+434 ANSDDDDVVME

-461 HSEPYIQMQVTEV
+461 HSEPCIQMQVTEV

-498 SSTEEEN
+498 RSTEEQN

-519 ETPCLAVSIAGAE
+519 ETPCVAVSVTGDE

-538 KKKGRLRVNSLSELV
+538 KKKGRLHVNSLSESV

-574 DIALGKDLD
+574 DITLGKDLD

-596 LVNAD
+596 LMNAD

-608 LDLPSETAVTID
+608 LDLPSETAMTID
-620 RTREVNISFVPDLE
+620 RIREVNISFVPDLE
-634 LPHSVRHSEMKNE
+634 LPHSVWHSEMKNE
-647 ICKDELTSVIKQDS
+647 ICKDELTSVIKQNS
-661 LMPKEEAI
+661 LMSNEEAI
-669 KESSDIVECESFS
+669 KESSDIVECESCS
-682 LADGELET
+682 LADREMET
-690 LNNTLH
+690 LNTTLH

-701 PETTLDIQEGAEPN
+701 PETTSDIQEGAEPN

-728 EIHSDHVFEDKL
+728 EIHRDHVFEDKL
-740 QNALDQDYMFS
+740 QNALDQEYMLS
-751 DTGIINL
+751 DTGISNL

-789 FQENEDDSVSG
+789 SQKNEDDNVIG

-812 VSRASGTNIVQC
+812 VSRASGTKMVQC
-824 LDMLHSEEEGS
+824 LDMLHSEEEES

-843 DGLVTKILQNNSDPT
+843 DGLVTKILQNNPDLT

-883 LSQDTYLEDVTYESP
+883 LSQGKYLEDITYSP

-912 RSPHQ
+912 NSPHK
-917 PAPKEEELRNSG
+917 PAPKEEELSNSG
-929 AVVKPLSG
+929 AVVKPLSR

-945 AVEMTSPEYPCRYE
+945 AIEITSPEYPCTYE
-959 DSGAFTSVKRSISET
+959 DSGALTSVTRSISET
-974 MSQETNIQPLSQNET
+974 MSQGTNIQPLSQNET
-989 ETSVEQNACNKA
+989 ETSVKQNACNKA

-1019 VYMTTSVSTK
+1019 VCMTTSVSTK
-1029 GVPQEVSDFGINK
+1029 GVPQEVSDFGFNK
-1042 IHLEVSASEGDEEQ
+1042 LHLEVSASEADEEQ
-1056 TGMNVNAI
+1056 TDMNVNSI
-1064 SLTMGS
+1064 SLTMDS

-1076 KDESESKMD
+1076 KDESEIKMD
-1085 SMDTETRISL
+1085 SMDTETRISS

-1104 AEVGTQ
+1104 AEVETQ
-1110 TRLINERAINL
+1110 TRQINERAINL
-1121 LATKPAVNGNK
+1121 LATKPSVNGNK

-1146 MSMDTHLSL
+1146 MSVDTHLSL
-1155 QQFSEAYERTI
+1155 QQFSEAYERTM
-1166 LFNNASKNSWREFS
+1166 LFDNASKNSWREFS

-1187 TAKEKLSSE
+1187 KAKEKLSSE
-1196 TRIKTFDEKTVFV
+1196 TRIETFDGKTIFV
-1209 ASCSSPNTV
+1209 ASCSPNKV
-1218 TFWENTEKLVE
+1218 TFLENTEKLVE
-1229 AMNPESPINVGEEFL
+1229 AINPESPINVGEKFL

-1265 EDESYVSVFSSNS
+1265 DKSDVSVFSSSS

-1300 TLNDNNEMYDTDC
+1300 TLTDNNEMHDTDY
-1313 QELKTACSVVDDT
+1313 QELKTACLVVDDT
-1326 ASGEKQLDQS
+1326 ASGEKQFDQS

-1344 KKTDEDSIKSKEI
+1344 KKTDEDGIESKEI

-1367 GTAINDSIFEEQKNI
+1367 GTAINGSVFEEQKNI
-1382 ENKGINKEMEIMAN
+1382 ENKGIDKEMEIMAN
-1396 MHVGQTNLNHSSVTK
+1396 VRVRQTNLNHSSVTK
-1411 APTNRLEG
+1411 VPTNRLEG

-1434 DLSPLCLSKQTSLKS
+1434 DLSPLCLSKQTSLVAERS
-1449 ELLAATN
+1449 SDFN

-1471 RDMGNNPEP
+1471 RDMGNYPEP

-1501 ENTGEAVNCKWS
+1501 ENTGETVNCKWS

-1525 AHFSELDL
+1525 THFSELDL
-1533 GTLNNYQENNEN
+1533 GTLNNYQEDNEN

-1564 QQETDSHAVESQH
+1564 QQETDSYAVESQH

-1584 KSKEDPVKQSLYP
+1584 KSKEDPVKQPLYP
-1597 EDFVVDCDLKK
+1597 EDFVIDSDLKK
-1608 LCEQNMTTEILTPT
+1608 LCEQNMTTEILTPIG
-1622 ALERSNQ
+1622 LERSNQ

-1639 KLQTSEMDTQPC
+1639 KLQTTQLC
-1651 SVDKNDLAVGMQ
+1651 NVDKNDLAVGMQ
-1663 AIAFGKPESAKEN
+1663 AIAFGKPESAKKN
-1676 IAENHLKEIENDPT
+1676 IAENHLREIENDPT
-1690 EGSELFS
+1690 DGSELFS
-1697 GEELNLYI
+1697 AEELNLYI

-1718 SMRMKNTVEMQ
+1718 STRMKNTVEMQ
-1729 HDRSKIL
+1729 HDRCKIL
-1736 KEKDTVIFDP
+1736 KEKDTIISDP

-1773 TAVIKSVIGTETST
+1773 TA
-1787 DRSLEGK
+1787 D
-1794 CYSLCNAEYDLSEVR
+1794 
-1809 IAGPENCSTG
+1809 
-1819 VVVGEFSH
+1819 
-1827 LVKSPTLRQ
+1827 
-1836 EKTENQITAE
+1836 
-1846 RDLGSLRCPYNSIEF
+1846 
-1861 PCVPGSQREME
+1861 
-1872 AVKGNAEV
+1872 
-1880 GLNKG
+1880 
-1885 DAGCSDEHV
+1885 
-1894 GNADSNSIQ
+1894 
-1903 AGKNL
+1903 
-1908 EENPEPAHSLLDGCI
+1908 
-1923 QELEVGTL
+1923 
-1931 AVPLGALKT
+1931 
-1940 VKDSPVNEMLTSL
+1940 
-1953 CAEKDKFN
+1953 
-1961 QKTET
+1961 
-1966 NELVY
+1966 
-1971 MHEESKDSEPLKSQA
+1971 LKSM
-1986 KICQPTGCADFSEG
+1986 I
-2000 SNEDLTVSESNFT
+2000 
-2013 NRVESHKEEN
+2013 
-2023 KDSQNKEA
+2023 
-2031 NKNNSFRTLKRHIS
+2031 
-2045 RNEYFGTSVSEDEQC
+2045 
-2060 CSQKRNCPLG
+2060 
-2070 SLSMQEFVSDLPS
+2070 
-2083 PNVILFSIP
+2083 
-2092 TGLKE
+2092 
-2097 CHDQFVSSSVK
+2097 
-2108 KFFKKYPILQTAQH
+2108 
-2122 RDEVEKENSKN
+2122 
-2133 IAQLVREFFK
+2133 
-2143 KTNDSENL
+2143 
-2151 VNENTKPER
+2151 
-2160 FVPSIKSKVEE
+2160 
-2171 DTDCKS
+2171 
-2177 IGEVDSERRD
+2177 
-2187 GSSLLLFSS
+2187 
-2196 IEPQVNGKQSVK
+2196 
-2208 LISESQSLPFDS
+2208 
-2220 QSGFTELAASSED
+2220 
-2233 SWTYVLEKDVVSK
+2233 
-2246 IPESPSADS
+2246 
-2255 LSEEEQF
+2255 
-2262 QSRVCLALDNLY
+2262 
-2274 TSAKSPLKSP
+2274 
-2284 DINSEQSTKIKDL
+2284 
-2297 DFIFSDIS
+2297 
-2305 NSSVETEH
+2305 
-2313 HQLTRKLSSSSSSG
+2313 
-2327 TGDGLHEGICSDSC
+2327 
-2341 KAAGLDTQSGFSCN
+2341 
-2355 SLEAS
+2355 
-2360 AVYWSDE
+2360 
-2367 DTNITSDLIETS
+2367 
-2379 RESSQCVISNLPQ
+2379 
-2392 QLESEDHAESIKD
+2392 
-2405 KNYMPILHRAER
+2405 
-2417 TLDGVKTPNIEDLSV
+2417 
-2432 PAFCVNS
+2432 
-2439 ITGAVSSSQKII
+2439 
-2451 LKVESDAVQHE
+2451 
-2462 VPEFDGHNNTQ
+2462 
-2473 NSEISCLQTKS
+2473 
-2484 VCSPCKDLTPAAT
+2484 DLTPSAT
-2497 VDWNANSP
+2497 MDWNTNSP
-2505 IQEQITSHIRLCI
+2505 IQEQITSHVRLGI
-2518 NSQAQLK
+2518 NSHTQLK
-2525 RELSHEEHGDSGNRS
+2525 RELSHEEHSDSGNRN

-2551 VVAIS
+2551 DVVAIS
-2556 SESADEE
+2556 SESAIEE

-2584 TSLTEHLTQTPSK
+2584 THLTEHLTQTPSK

-2603 LSLKKLKSSYAS
+2603 LSLKKLKSSYVS
-2615 IPPSAVKVSSSSQK
+2615 IPPSAVEVSSASQK
-2629 TVDSNVSRCLQS
+2629 AVDSNVSRCLQS
-2641 SYVNSQLELSS
+2641 SYFNSQLELSS
-2652 SKLPPPE
+2652 SKFPPPE
-2659 ASDSAEMIN
+2659 ASDSAEVIN

-2677 EDFAKDNQHGGPQN
+2677 EDFAEDNQHGGQQN
-2691 QKGQT
+2691 QNGQT
-2696 NLYDYMDGRVAL
+2696 NLYDYMDGRVTL

-2715 SKDRSDLQ
+2715 SKEPSDLQ
-2723 TTNDFSSMSSV
+2723 TTNDFSSTSSM
-2734 PELEGMDLSRSTLNS
+2734 PKLEGLDLSRSTLNS
-2749 LACEPAAFPGFKE
+2749 LACEPATFPGFKE

-2769 QVQTLSDTSGHCSLD
+2769 HVQMPSDTSDNCRLD

-2803 ASETSVSSLPDHS
+2803 ASETSVSSLPDHL
-2816 FQPTSMAN
+2816 FQPMSMAN
-2824 LQIQDRVLSPCTFE
+2824 LQIQGRVLS
-2838 ACTFSQPASEHVCSS
+2838 ACTFSQPASEHVYSS

-2862 DLSEDMEEFPSMS
+2862 DLGEDMKEFPSMS

-2881 IGLLSETKNLGNLS
+2881 IGLLSETKNLGSLS

-2903 ASSSNTNITE
+2903 ASSSNTNIME

-3159 PGVRDSNAA
+3159 PGIRDSNAA

-3179 CNAVWVVANITRAV
+3179 CNAVWVVASITRAV

-3274 EQQRQGP
+3274 EQQRKGP

-3424 FAIQTALQHS
+3424 FAIHTALQHS

-3444 VARVIS
+3444 VARIIS

-3477 LSRLPTI
+3477 LSRLHTHL
-3484 FQEAVED
+3484 QEAMED

-3603 LKNKL
+3603 LTNKL

-3630 ALMCNFLL
+3630 ALLCNFLL

-3658 IQASMKSIYAVCSQ
+3658 IQASMKPIYAVCSQ

-3685 MQRHVRNQKETM
+3685 MQRLVHNQKETM
-3697 FNCVTDKLR
+3697 FSCVTDKLR

-3714 DIGGSF
+3714 YIGGSF
-3720 ECLVQELTKSL
+3720 ESLVQELTKSL
-3731 NLQFEPMLK
+3731 TLQFEPMLK
-3740 RVQKND
+3740 LIQKND
-3746 GIIPVLVN
+3746 GIIPDLVN

-3772 PNLNQTESCSVP
+3772 PNLNLTESCSVP
-3784 ASPGRRLPLKRELQE
+3784 SSPGRELPLKRELQE
-3799 GLDPPN
+3799 GLDPQN

-3814 IGTMT
+3814 IGTVS
-3819 LSHINPIQISVQEVA
+3819 LSHINPIQISAQEITI
-3834 VTMTDHTTMTLPF
+3834 TMTDHTTMTLPF

-3864 HVSPE
+3864 HLSPE

-3875 SRLGAQASNPSNQ
+3875 SRLGAQALNPNLGNQ

-3974 PTVFTI
+3974 PTVFTL
-3980 AQQPLLPGVKLYSYG
+3980 AQQPQLPGMKLYPYG
-3995 RKRGGGEIQSQLE
+3995 RKRGGGEIQSQWE

-4021 VEPAGFH
+4021 AEPAAFH
-4028 LPSQHVPGRLVVSA
+4028 LPSQHIPGGLVVSA
-4042 RPSMASH
+4042 RQSMASH
-4049 LQNASRECAS
+4049 PQNASRECAP
-4059 AFYELN
+4059 AFYEWN
-4065 TTSFPGMSMS
+4065 TTSFPGTSVS

-4080 SHVTVKDEN
+4080 SHVTVKVES

-4099 ILHGGAKEGVWGKWE
+4099 NLHVGAKEGVWGKWQ

>member
-1 MATVCQTHGGGLN
+1 MATICQTHGGGLN
-14 QCHLRSIGRKASVFG
+14 QCHLRSIGRKASVSG

-48 VVDYFISGPVSE
+48 VVDYFVSCPVSE

-97 GTINLQEG
+97 GTVSLQEG

-115 NGIRSGTRVRQP
+115 NGIRPGTRVRQP

-139 CRIDQLQSACGEIR
+139 CRIDQLRSARGEVR
-153 NSLPQVQLPLLTSPE
+153 NSLPQIQLPLLTSPE
-168 VPPVYNAGLV
+168 VPPVYNSGLV

-192 WTSQVVPNSGAPSKS
+192 RTSQVVQNSGAPPKS
-207 STHCGDMQPPTVI
+207 STRCGDMQPPTVS

-226 SAGSVLSSVKSSLC
+226 SAGPVLSSVKSSLC

-258 SAATADTSLENYTRP
+258 STATPNTSLEDYTRP
-273 NSQIVRSSSP
+273 NSQIVRSASP

-288 KDSTVTTE
+288 KGSTVTAE
-296 PSQQRVFE
+296 PSQQSVFE
-304 IAQSSFRENAARTAE
+304 TVQSSLFRENATRTAE
-319 LANSDFLCVKP
+319 LANSDSPCVKP
-330 SGAQPCTLGSMSK
+330 SGAQACNSESIPK
-343 FYRPFLDERQDSGEI
+343 FYRPFLDEGQDSGEI
-358 ETQPPVTYNLEPSPP
+358 ATQLPAVTCYNREPSPP
-373 FPHSRGAVE
+373 FPHSRDAVE
-382 THDSDPSGK
+382 THDSDPSGR
-391 AIVRASLSDNSLDLS
+391 AIVRTSLSDNTLDLS
-406 DSFQVE
+406 DSFLVE
-412 SGGNLDSKPL
+412 SGGNLDSRPL
-422 VPVADKSVLGSC
+422 APVADKSVLGSC
-434 ANSDDDVVME
+434 ANSDNDDVMME
-444 INVINS
+444 ISVINS
-450 TEETAKHETSR
+450 TEETAKHETSGS
-461 HSEPYIQMQVTEV
+461 SEPYIQMQVTEV

-484 PSVSDYK
+484 PSVTGYK
-491 ANLMEKE
+491 VNLMEKE
-498 SSTEEEN
+498 RSTEEEN
-505 RYSLEQHIVDACVH
+505 RYSLEQRIVDVCVH
-519 ETPCLAVSIAGAE
+519 ETPCVAVSVTGAE

-538 KKKGRLRVNSLSELV
+538 KKKDSLPVNSLSELV
-553 IVEVE
+553 IGAVE
-558 NCSENSDC
+558 NCLENSDC
-566 MAISIVPE
+566 ITINIVPE
-574 DIALGKDLD
+574 DIALGKDPD
-583 GGSPAKEVVSPKK
+583 GRSPAKEVVSPKK

-608 LDLPSETAVTID
+608 LGLSSETAMTID
-620 RTREVNISFVPDLE
+620 RTREVSISFVPDLE
-634 LPHSVRHSEMKNE
+634 LPHSVWHSGIKNE
-647 ICKDELTSVIKQDS
+647 ICKDKLTSVIKQNS
-661 LMPKEEAI
+661 LMPNEEAI
-669 KESSDIVECESFS
+669 KESSDIVESDSCS
-682 LADGELET
+682 LADRELET
-690 LNNTLH
+690 LNNILD

-701 PETTLDIQEGAEPN
+701 PETTLDIQEGAESSN
-715 TDKII
+715 DKIM

-728 EIHSDHVFEDKL
+728 EMHRDHVFEEKL
-740 QNALDQDYMFS
+740 QNALDQDYMLS

-758 EHQNSSDAHKILT
+758 EHQNSSNVRKVRT
-771 MCAAKEMS
+771 VYAAKEMS
-779 GSECNIGSAK
+779 SSECDIGSDK
-789 FQENEDDSVSG
+789 SQEKEDDSVSG

-806 CVTEQV
+806 SVTEQV
-812 VSRASGTNIVQC
+812 VSRASGTKIVQC
-824 LDMLHSEEEGS
+824 QDVPHSEEEES
-835 SMDSHVAL
+835 SVASHVAV
-843 DGLVTKILQNNSDPT
+843 DGLVTKMLQNNPEPT
-858 APENLPLCTQNISD
+858 APENLSLCAQNISD
-872 YHVHSPSKHHI
+872 YHVSSPSKHHI
-883 LSQDTYLEDVTYESP
+883 LSKDIYLEDVTNDSS
-898 CNCVPSSSGSLHSE
+898 CNCMPSSSRSLPSE
-912 RSPHQ
+912 NSPHQ
-917 PAPKEEELRNSG
+917 SAPKEEESCKSG
-929 AVVKPLSG
+929 AVVKPVSG
-937 TFCSLQAT
+937 TFCGLQAT
-945 AVEMTSPEYPCRYE
+945 VIEMTSPEYPCRYE
-959 DSGAFTSVKRSISET
+959 DSGAFTSAKRSISET
-974 MSQETNIQPLSQNET
+974 MSQEMNVQSLSQNEP
-989 ETSVEQNACNKA
+989 ETSVKQNACNKA

-1019 VYMTTSVSTK
+1019 VYMITSVSTK
-1029 GVPQEVSDFGINK
+1029 GVPQEVSDLGIHK
-1042 IHLEVSASEGDEEQ
+1042 IHLEGSASEGDKEQ
-1056 TGMNVNAI
+1056 TDMNVNGI
-1064 SLTMGS
+1064 SLTMDS
-1070 PVRYGD
+1070 HVRYGD

-1085 SMDTETRISL
+1085 SMNTEMRISS
-1095 VTDCVEISY
+1095 VTDCAEISY
-1104 AEVGTQ
+1104 AEAGTQ

-1121 LATKPAVNGNK
+1121 LATKPAVNGIK

-1146 MSMDTHLSL
+1146 MSVDTHLSL

-1166 LFNNASKNSWREFS
+1166 LDNNASKNSWREVS
-1180 KQMEIDS
+1180 KQMELDS
-1187 TAKEKLSSE
+1187 KAEEKLPSE
-1196 TRIKTFDEKTVFV
+1196 PWLETFEGKTLFV
-1209 ASCSSPNTV
+1209 ASCSSPNKV
-1218 TFWENTEKLVE
+1218 TFLENTQKSVE
-1229 AMNPESPINVGEEFL
+1229 VMNPESPIDVGEEFP

-1265 EDESYVSVFSSNS
+1265 EEGSYISVFSSNS
-1278 LSTTNTRCIK
+1278 LSTTNTKCIK
-1288 TVEILVR
+1288 TVGILVS
-1295 HTLDS
+1295 HTLVS
-1300 TLNDNNEMYDTDC
+1300 TLNDNNEMHDTNC

-1326 ASGEKQLDQS
+1326 ASGEQQLDQS
-1336 ASIENTFY
+1336 ASIENTFCI
-1344 KKTDEDSIKSKEI
+1344 KTDEDSVESKVI

-1367 GTAINDSIFEEQKNI
+1367 GTAINDSIFEQQKNI
-1382 ENKGINKEMEIMAN
+1382 KNKSIDKEMEIMAN
-1396 MHVGQTNLNHSSVTK
+1396 VCVGQTNLNHSSITEG
-1411 APTNRLEG
+1411 PTNRLEG
-1419 NTAYYSSELEGGIAN
+1419 NTAYYSSELEGVTAD
-1434 DLSPLCLSKQTSLKS
+1434 DLSPLCLSKQTSLVMERS
-1449 ELLAATN
+1449 SDFN
-1456 DYSCSQTQSPYYVNK
+1456 DYFCSQRQSPYSVNK

-1480 VNDYIL
+1480 INDYVL
-1486 PQQDTRNEE
+1486 PQQDTWNEE
-1495 GMKLND
+1495 DMKLND
-1501 ENTGEAVNCKWS
+1501 ENRVEAVNHKWS
-1513 VKSVTLEKDNAD
+1513 VKSVTLEKDKVEFKHTD

-1533 GTLNNYQENNEN
+1533 GTLNNYLEDSKN
-1545 SSVSA
+1545 SSVSS

-1556 QQSSAFHD
+1556 QPSSAFRD
-1564 QQETDSHAVESQH
+1564 PQETDSHAGESQY

-1584 KSKEDPVKQSLYP
+1584 KSEEDPVKKSLYP
-1597 EDFVVDCDLKK
+1597 EDFVIDSDLKK
-1608 LCEQNMTTEILTPT
+1608 LCEQNMTIEILTPT
-1622 ALERSNQ
+1622 GLEKSIQN
-1629 KSICQEEGGI
+1629 SICQEEGGI
-1639 KLQTSEMDTQPC
+1639 RLQTSEMDTQPC
-1651 SVDKNDLAVGMQ
+1651 SVDRNDLAVGMQ
-1663 AIAFGKPESAKEN
+1663 AVAFGKPESAKEN
-1676 IAENHLKEIENDPT
+1676 IAENLLKEIETDPT

-1697 GEELNLYI
+1697 AEELNLYI
-1705 SDSEVEKEKEENN
+1705 SDSEVENEKKEEN
-1718 SMRMKNTVEMQ
+1718 SMRMKNATEMQ
-1729 HDRSKIL
+1729 YERSKIL
-1736 KEKDTVIFDP
+1736 KEKDTVICDP
-1746 NSVSGSIILQADLDC
+1746 DSVSDSIILQANLDC
-1761 KPNEDQLDRVIE
+1761 KPNEDQLGRVIE
-1773 TAVIKSVIGTETST
+1773 TDDMKSMIGTEKST
-1787 DRSLEGK
+1787 DMSLEEK
-1794 CYSLCNAEYDLSEVR
+1794 SYSFCNADYDLSEVR

-1819 VVVGEFSH
+1819 VVVGEFCH
-1827 LVKSPTLRQ
+1827 LVKSPTLRE
-1836 EKTENQITAE
+1836 EKTEDQATAE
-1846 RDLGSLRCPYNSIEF
+1846 HEFGPLCCPYNSIEF

-1872 AVKGNAEV
+1872 AVKGIAEV

-1894 GNADSNSIQ
+1894 GSADSNSIQ

-1908 EENPEPAHSLLDGCI
+1908 ENPEPENRLLDGCI
-1923 QELEVGTL
+1923 QELDVGTP
-1931 AVPLGALKT
+1931 AAPLGALNT

-1953 CAEKDKFN
+1953 CAEKDEFN

-1971 MHEESKDSEPLKSQA
+1971 MQQESKDSEPLKSQA
-1986 KICQPTGCADFSEG
+1986 KICQPTGCADFSKG
-2000 SNEDLTVSESNFT
+2000 SNEGLTVSESNFM
-2013 NRVESHKEEN
+2013 NRMESHKEEN

-2045 RNEYFGTSVSEDEQC
+2045 RTENSGTSVSEDEQ

-2070 SLSMQEFVSDLPS
+2070 SLSMQQSVSDLPS

-2092 TGLKE
+2092 TDLKE
-2097 CHDQFVSSSVK
+2097 CHDRFVSSSVK
-2108 KFFKKYPILQTAQH
+2108 QFFKKKPILQTAQH
-2122 RDEVEKENSKN
+2122 LDEMEKESSKN

-2143 KTNDSENL
+2143 KTNDSENP
-2151 VNENTKPER
+2151 VDENIKPER
-2160 FVPSIKSKVEE
+2160 CVPPIESKAEE

-2177 IGEVDSERRD
+2177 VGEVDHDDLTRRD

-2196 IEPQVNGKQSVK
+2196 IEPLVNGKRSVK
-2208 LISESQSLPFDS
+2208 LISESQSLPLDS
-2220 QSGFTELAASSED
+2220 QFGFTELAASSAD
-2233 SWTYVLEKDVVSK
+2233 SWTDVLEKDVVSK

-2262 QSRVCLALDNLY
+2262 QSRMYLALDNQY
-2274 TSAKSPLKSP
+2274 SSDKSPLKSP
-2284 DINSEQSTKIKDL
+2284 DVDSEQSTKIKDL
-2297 DFIFSDIS
+2297 DFIFSDTS
-2305 NSSVETEH
+2305 NSSVESESEH
-2313 HQLTRKLSSSSSSG
+2313 HQLTQRLNSGSSSG
-2327 TGDGLHEGICSDSC
+2327 TGGLHEGICSDNC

-2360 AVYWSDE
+2360 AVYWSDD
-2367 DTNITSDLIETS
+2367 DTNITSDLIATS
-2379 RESSQCVISNLPQ
+2379 GESSQCVTSNFPQ
-2392 QLESEDHAESIKD
+2392 QLESEDHVESIKD
-2405 KNYMPILHRAER
+2405 KKYMPVLHRAER
-2417 TLDGVKTPNIEDLSV
+2417 RLDGVKTPNIEDLSV

-2439 ITGAVSSSQKII
+2439 ITGAVPSSQKIT
-2451 LKVESDAVQHE
+2451 LKVESDADQHE
-2462 VPEFDGHNNTQ
+2462 VPEFDAHNNIQ

-2484 VCSPCKDLTPAAT
+2484 ACSPFKDLRPAAT
-2497 VDWNANSP
+2497 VDWNINSP
-2505 IQEQITSHIRLCI
+2505 IQEQITSHVRLGV
-2518 NSQAQLK
+2518 NSQMQLK
-2525 RELSHEEHGDSGNRS
+2525 RKLSHEEHDDTGNRS
-2540 SISPPSKMCPP
+2540 SISPLSKMCHP

-2563 PAPNQKEIGSPDA
+2563 PAPNQKEIGTPDA
-2576 SGSCSTSQ
+2576 LGSCSTSQ
-2584 TSLTEHLTQTPSK
+2584 TSLTERVTQTPSK
-2597 PEAKHS
+2597 SEAKHS
-2603 LSLKKLKSSYAS
+2603 LSLQTLKNSYAS
-2615 IPPSAVKVSSSSQK
+2615 IPPSAVKVGSASQK
-2629 TVDSNVSRCLQS
+2629 AVDSNVRRCIQS
-2641 SYVNSQLELSS
+2641 SYFNSQLELSS
-2652 SKLPPPE
+2652 FKLPPPE
-2659 ASDSAEMIN
+2659 ASDSAEVIN
-2668 SHHERTDKE
+2668 SRHERTDKE
-2677 EDFAKDNQHGGPQN
+2677 EDFAEDNQHGDQQN

-2696 NLYDYMDGRVAL
+2696 NLYDYIDGRIAS

-2715 SKDRSDLQ
+2715 LKEPSDLQ
-2723 TTNDFSSMSSV
+2723 TTNDFSSLSNV
-2734 PELEGMDLSRSTLNS
+2734 PKLEVMDLSRSALNN
-2749 LACEPAAFPGFKE
+2749 LACEPAPFPAFKE

-2769 QVQTLSDTSGHCSLD
+2769 QVQTLSDTSDHCSPD
-2784 FKEYPTTFSP
+2784 FREYPTTLVP

-2816 FQPTSMAN
+2816 FQPMSVAH
-2824 LQIQDRVLSPCTFE
+2824 LQIRDMVLSPCK
-2838 ACTFSQPASEHVCSS
+2838 FSQQALKHVCSS
-2853 DEEASCHSE
+2853 DEASCHSE
-2862 DLSEDMEEFPSMS
+2862 DLGEDMEEFPSMS
-2875 TESSSA
+2875 TESSSV

-2895 DAENSAHK
+2895 NAETSAPK
-2903 ASSSNTNITE
+2903 ASSSNTNIME

-2930 LSQCQTVLDDISQ
+2930 LSQCQTVLDEISQ
-2943 TLCAVEGIDKVHME
+2943 TLCAVEGIDEVHME

-3077 GTIAELPKLK
+3077 GTIAELPKLI

-3139 VKIRVPGANVLKTGA
+3139 VKIRVPGADVLKTGA

-3159 PGVRDSNAA
+3159 PGIRDSNAA

-3234 MSDLDLRDEIQPME
+3234 MSDLDLRDEIQPIE

-3259 QMEMEKDTLYTQLQQ
+3259 QMEMEKDTLYAQLQQ
-3274 EQQRQGP
+3274 EQQQGP

-3300 EKEFRISKLQREK
+3300 EKEFRISNLQREK

-3342 GLQEMRRKAAYDE
+3342 GLQEMRRKAAFAEDDE

-3379 SQHGKLLVFTVSS
+3379 SQHGKLQVFTVSS

-3424 FAIQTALQHS
+3424 FAIHTALQHG

-3466 RAQVQEIVQEC
+3466 QAQIQEIVQEC
-3477 LSRLPTI
+3477 LARLPMLL
-3484 FQEAVED
+3484 QEAVED
-3491 SLHDIKYYF
+3491 SLHDIQYYF
-3500 SVLILASLKKG
+3500 SVLILANLKKG

-3524 SWGLPVIGYPYAT
+3524 SWGLPGIGYPYAT

-3547 YSSGACGFVD
+3547 YSSVACGFVD

-3570 SMTWNDVF
+3570 SMTWNEVF
-3578 SCRLG
+3578 SCKLG
-3583 ESIKQ
+3583 ESITQ
-3588 FSKAILDKLKYFFRD
+3588 FSKAILDKLKYFFKD

-3608 QEKGRNTEPVSVIQR
+3608 REKGRNTEPVNIIQR

-3630 ALMCNFLL
+3630 ALLCNFLL
-3638 DQTEYINKRQRG
+3638 DQMEYINKRQRG

-3658 IQASMKSIYAVCSQ
+3658 IQASMKQTYAACSQ
-3672 LNGPGCFQRMKDL
+3672 VNGPGSFQRMKDL

-3706 HQLDLLQI
+3706 HQLDLLQVY
-3714 DIGGSF
+3714 IGGSF

-3731 NLQFEPMLK
+3731 TLQFEPVLK
-3740 RVQKND
+3740 PVQKND
-3746 GIIPVLVN
+3746 GIIPDLVN

-3772 PNLNQTESCSVP
+3772 PNLSQTESCSVP
-3784 ASPGRRLPLKRELQE
+3784 ASPGKELPLKRELRE
-3799 GLDPPN
+3799 GLDPPD
-3805 FLGKCNIIH
+3805 FLGKCNIIR
-3814 IGTMT
+3814 IGTMS
-3819 LSHINPIQISVQEVA
+3819 LSHINPIQISMQDVT
-3834 VTMTDHTTMTLPF
+3834 VTMTDNTTMTLPF

-3864 HVSPE
+3864 HLSPAL
-3869 FAKNIY
+3869 AKNIY

-3888 EVLIILDKPQDP
+3888 EALIILDKPQDP
-3900 SSFHSLVEFISAR
+3900 SSFHSLIEFISAR

-3941 KVSHHE
+3941 K
-3947 FCMLED
+3947 D

-3961 TLEVSPSSSPSDQ
+3961 ALEVPPSSLPSDQ
-3974 PTVFTI
+3974 PTIFTT
-3980 AQQPLLPGVKLYSYG
+3980 AQQPLLPGMKLYPYG

-4008 KKHKGKTIEQSPE
+4008 KKHKGKTIEQSSE
-4021 VEPAGFH
+4021 VDPVGFH
-4028 LPSQHVPGRLVVSA
+4028 LPSQHIPGRLVSA
-4042 RPSMASH
+4042 RKSMASH
-4049 LQNASRECAS
+4049 PQNASGECAS
-4059 AFYELN
+4059 AFYKLN
-4065 TTSFPGMSMS
+4065 TTSISGTSVS
-4075 EAPSS
+4075 EAPPS
-4080 SHVTVKDEN
+4080 SHVTVKDER

-4099 ILHGGAKEGVWGKWE
+4099 ILHVRAKEGVWGKWRS
-4114 NPNAQEDNSSDV
+4114 PNAQEDNSSDV

-4131 NGNTHTAKDSW
+4131 NGNMHTAKDSW
-4142 SPH
+4142 NPH

>member
-1 MATVCQTHGGGLN
+1 MATICQTHGGGLN

-115 NGIRSGTRVRQP
+115 NGIRSGTQVRQP

-139 CRIDQLQSACGEIR
+139 CRIDQLQSACGEMR

-192 WTSQVVPNSGAPSKS
+192 WTSQVVPNSGAPSIS

-226 SAGSVLSSVKSSLC
+226 SAGSVLSSAKSSLC

-406 DSFQVE
+406 DSLQVE

-450 TEETAKHETSR
+450 TEETAKHETSG

-505 RYSLEQHIVDACVH
+505 SYSLEQHIVDACVH
-519 ETPCLAVSIAGAE
+519 ETPCLAVSVAGAE

-661 LMPKEEAI
+661 LMPNEEAI
-669 KESSDIVECESFS
+669 KESSDIVERESCS

-779 GSECNIGSAK
+779 GSESNIGSAK

-812 VSRASGTNIVQC
+812 SRASGTNIVQC
-824 LDMLHSEEEGS
+824 LHMLHSEEEES

-883 LSQDTYLEDVTYESP
+883 LSQDTYLEDVTYDSP

-912 RSPHQ
+912 SSPHQ

-1019 VYMTTSVSTK
+1019 VYMTTSVPTK

-1056 TGMNVNAI
+1056 TGMNVNDI

-1146 MSMDTHLSL
+1146 MSLDTHLSL
-1155 QQFSEAYERTI
+1155 QPFSEAYERTI

-1180 KQMEIDS
+1180 KEMEIDS
-1187 TAKEKLSSE
+1187 KAKEKLSSE

-1344 KKTDEDSIKSKEI
+1344 KKTDEDNIKSKEI

-1382 ENKGINKEMEIMAN
+1382 ENKGIDKEMEIMAN

-1434 DLSPLCLSKQTSLKS
+1434 DLSPLCLPKQTSLKS

-1639 KLQTSEMDTQPC
+1639 KLQTSEMDAQPC

-1736 KEKDTVIFDP
+1736 KEKDTVISDP

-1773 TAVIKSVIGTETST
+1773 TADIKSVI
-1787 DRSLEGK
+1787 
-1794 CYSLCNAEYDLSEVR
+1794 
-1809 IAGPENCSTG
+1809 
-1819 VVVGEFSH
+1819 
-1827 LVKSPTLRQ
+1827 
-1836 EKTENQITAE
+1836 
-1846 RDLGSLRCPYNSIEF
+1846 
-1861 PCVPGSQREME
+1861 
-1872 AVKGNAEV
+1872 
-1880 GLNKG
+1880 
-1885 DAGCSDEHV
+1885 
-1894 GNADSNSIQ
+1894 
-1903 AGKNL
+1903 
-1908 EENPEPAHSLLDGCI
+1908 
-1923 QELEVGTL
+1923 
-1931 AVPLGALKT
+1931 
-1940 VKDSPVNEMLTSL
+1940 
-1953 CAEKDKFN
+1953 
-1961 QKTET
+1961 
-1966 NELVY
+1966 
-1971 MHEESKDSEPLKSQA
+1971 
-1986 KICQPTGCADFSEG
+1986 
-2000 SNEDLTVSESNFT
+2000 
-2013 NRVESHKEEN
+2013 
-2023 KDSQNKEA
+2023 
-2031 NKNNSFRTLKRHIS
+2031 
-2045 RNEYFGTSVSEDEQC
+2045 
-2060 CSQKRNCPLG
+2060 
-2070 SLSMQEFVSDLPS
+2070 
-2083 PNVILFSIP
+2083 
-2092 TGLKE
+2092 
-2097 CHDQFVSSSVK
+2097 
-2108 KFFKKYPILQTAQH
+2108 
-2122 RDEVEKENSKN
+2122 
-2133 IAQLVREFFK
+2133 
-2143 KTNDSENL
+2143 
-2151 VNENTKPER
+2151 
-2160 FVPSIKSKVEE
+2160 
-2171 DTDCKS
+2171 
-2177 IGEVDSERRD
+2177 
-2187 GSSLLLFSS
+2187 
-2196 IEPQVNGKQSVK
+2196 
-2208 LISESQSLPFDS
+2208 
-2220 QSGFTELAASSED
+2220 
-2233 SWTYVLEKDVVSK
+2233 
-2246 IPESPSADS
+2246 
-2255 LSEEEQF
+2255 
-2262 QSRVCLALDNLY
+2262 
-2274 TSAKSPLKSP
+2274 
-2284 DINSEQSTKIKDL
+2284 
-2297 DFIFSDIS
+2297 
-2305 NSSVETEH
+2305 
-2313 HQLTRKLSSSSSSG
+2313 
-2327 TGDGLHEGICSDSC
+2327 
-2341 KAAGLDTQSGFSCN
+2341 
-2355 SLEAS
+2355 
-2360 AVYWSDE
+2360 
-2367 DTNITSDLIETS
+2367 
-2379 RESSQCVISNLPQ
+2379 
-2392 QLESEDHAESIKD
+2392 
-2405 KNYMPILHRAER
+2405 
-2417 TLDGVKTPNIEDLSV
+2417 
-2432 PAFCVNS
+2432 
-2439 ITGAVSSSQKII
+2439 
-2451 LKVESDAVQHE
+2451 
-2462 VPEFDGHNNTQ
+2462 
-2473 NSEISCLQTKS
+2473 
-2484 VCSPCKDLTPAAT
+2484 DLTPAAT

-3477 LSRLPTI
+3477 LSRLPTL

-3658 IQASMKSIYAVCSQ
+3658 IQASMKPVYAVCSQ

-4028 LPSQHVPGRLVVSA
+4028 LPSQHIPGRLVVSA
-4042 RPSMASH
+4042 RQSMANH
-4049 LQNASRECAS
+4049 LQNASRECAP

-4080 SHVTVKDEN
+4080 SHVTVKDES

>member
-1 MATVCQTHGGGLN
+1 MATICQTHGGGLN
-14 QCHLRSIGRKASVFG
+14 QCHLRSIGRKASVSG

-48 VVDYFISGPVSE
+48 VVDYFISCPVSE

-72 IRTNDTYRLVDSSL
+72 IRTNDIYRLVDSSL

-97 GTINLQEG
+97 GTISLQEG

-115 NGIRSGTRVRQP
+115 NGIRPGTQVRQP

-139 CRIDQLQSACGEIR
+139 CRIDQLRSAHGEI
-153 NSLPQVQLPLLTSPE
+153 QLPLLTSPE
-168 VPPVYNAGLV
+168 VPPVYNSGLV

-192 WTSQVVPNSGAPSKS
+192 WTSQVVQNSGAPSKS
-207 STHCGDMQPPTVI
+207 STRCGDMQPPTVS

-258 SAATADTSLENYTRP
+258 STATPDTSLEDSTRP
-273 NSQIVRSSSP
+273 NSQIVRSASP

-288 KDSTVTTE
+288 KGSTVTAE
-296 PSQQRVFE
+296 PSQQSVFE
-304 IAQSSFRENAARTAE
+304 TVQSSLFRENAARTAE
-319 LANSDFLCVKP
+319 LANSDFPCVKP
-330 SGAQPCTLGSMSK
+330 SGAQACTSGSMPK

-358 ETQPPVTYNLEPSPP
+358 ETQLPAVTSPP
-373 FPHSRGAVE
+373 FLHSRDAVE
-382 THDSDPSGK
+382 THNSDPSGR
-391 AIVRASLSDNSLDLS
+391 AIVRASLSDNTLDLS
-406 DSFQVE
+406 DSFLVE

-422 VPVADKSVLGSC
+422 APVADKSVLGSC
-434 ANSDDDVVME
+434 ANSDDDDVVME

-450 TEETAKHETSR
+450 TEETAKHKTSGS
-461 HSEPYIQMQVTEV
+461 SEPCIQMEVTEV

-484 PSVSDYK
+484 PSVSGYK
-491 ANLMEKE
+491 VNLMEKE
-498 SSTEEEN
+498 RSTEEQN

-519 ETPCLAVSIAGAE
+519 ETPCVAVSVTGAE

-538 KKKGRLRVNSLSELV
+538 KKKGSLPVNSLSESV

-558 NCSENSDC
+558 NCLENSDC
-566 MAISIVPE
+566 ITVSIVPE
-574 DIALGKDLD
+574 DIALVKDPD
-583 GGSPAKEVVSPKK
+583 GRSPAKEVVSPKK

-601 GKTCVEE
+601 GKTCVKE
-608 LDLPSETAVTID
+608 LDLSSETAMTID
-620 RTREVNISFVPDLE
+620 RTREVSISFVPDLE
-634 LPHSVRHSEMKNE
+634 LPHSVWHSEIKNE
-647 ICKDELTSVIKQDS
+647 ISKDKLTSIIKQNS
-661 LMPKEEAI
+661 LMPNEEAI
-669 KESSDIVECESFS
+669 KESSDIVESDSCS
-682 LADGELET
+682 LADRELET
-690 LNNTLH
+690 LNNILD

-701 PETTLDIQEGAEPN
+701 PETTLDIQEGAEPSN
-715 TDKII
+715 DKIM
-720 TISNREVR
+720 TISNREVGEMHR
-728 EIHSDHVFEDKL
+728 DRVFEEKL
-740 QNALDQDYMFS
+740 QNALDQDYMLS

-758 EHQNSSDAHKILT
+758 ERQNSSDAHKVLT
-771 MCAAKEMS
+771 VCATKEIS
-779 GSECNIGSAK
+779 SSECDTGSAK
-789 FQENEDDSVSG
+789 SQEKEDGNVSG

-806 CVTEQV
+806 SVTDQV
-812 VSRASGTNIVQC
+812 VSRSSGTKIVQC
-824 LDMLHSEEEGS
+824 LDVPHSEEEES
-835 SMDSHVAL
+835 SVASHVAV
-843 DGLVTKILQNNSDPT
+843 DGLVTKMLQNNPDPT
-858 APENLPLCTQNISD
+858 APENLPLCAQNISD
-872 YHVHSPSKHHI
+872 YHVPSPSKHHN
-883 LSQDTYLEDVTYESP
+883 LSKDTYLEDVTYDSS
-898 CNCVPSSSGSLHSE
+898 CNCVPSSSGSLPSE
-912 RSPHQ
+912 SSPHQ
-917 PAPKEEELRNSG
+917 PTPKEEESCKSG

-937 TFCSLQAT
+937 TFCGLQAT
-945 AVEMTSPEYPCRYE
+945 VVEMTSPEYPCRYE
-959 DSGAFTSVKRSISET
+959 DSGAFTSAKRSISET
-974 MSQETNIQPLSQNET
+974 MSQEMNIQSLSQNEP
-989 ETSVEQNACNKA
+989 ETSVKQNAYNKA

-1019 VYMTTSVSTK
+1019 VYMITSVSTK
-1029 GVPQEVSDFGINK
+1029 GVPQEVSDLGIHK

-1056 TGMNVNAI
+1056 TDMNVNAN
-1064 SLTMGS
+1064 SLKMDNH
-1070 PVRYGD
+1070 VRYGD

-1085 SMDTETRISL
+1085 SMDTEMRISS

-1121 LATKPAVNGNK
+1121 LATKPAANGNK
-1132 NSVSNTSICEEEVN
+1132 NSVSNTSICEEEEN
-1146 MSMDTHLSL
+1146 MSVDTNLSL

-1166 LFNNASKNSWREFS
+1166 LDNNASKNSWREFS
-1180 KQMEIDS
+1180 KQMELDS
-1187 TAKEKLSSE
+1187 KAEEKLPSE
-1196 TRIKTFDEKTVFV
+1196 PWLDTFDGKTVFV
-1209 ASCSSPNTV
+1209 ASCSSPNKV
-1218 TFWENTEKLVE
+1218 TFLENTQKLVE
-1229 AMNPESPINVGEEFL
+1229 VMNPESPIDVGKEFL

-1259 RSPGKE
+1259 WSPGKE
-1265 EDESYVSVFSSNS
+1265 EDGSYISVFSSNS
-1278 LSTTNTRCIK
+1278 LSTTNTKCIK
-1288 TVEILVR
+1288 TVGILVS

-1300 TLNDNNEMYDTDC
+1300 TLNDNSEMCDTDC

-1336 ASIENTFY
+1336 ASIENTIY
-1344 KKTDEDSIKSKEI
+1344 IKTDEDSVESKVI

-1367 GTAINDSIFEEQKNI
+1367 GTAINDSIFEQQKNI
-1382 ENKGINKEMEIMAN
+1382 ENKGIDKEMEIMAN
-1396 MHVGQTNLNHSSVTK
+1396 VCVGQTNLNHSSITEG
-1411 APTNRLEG
+1411 PTNRLEG
-1419 NTAYYSSELEGGIAN
+1419 NTVYYSSELEGGTAD
-1434 DLSPLCLSKQTSLKS
+1434 DLSPLCLSKQTSLVVERS
-1449 ELLAATN
+1449 SDFN
-1456 DYSCSQTQSPYYVNK
+1456 DYSCSQRQSPYYVNK
-1471 RDMGNNPEP
+1471 RDMGNRPEP
-1480 VNDYIL
+1480 VNDYVL

-1495 GMKLND
+1495 DTKLND
-1501 ENTGEAVNCKWS
+1501 ENRVEAVNHKWS
-1513 VKSVTLEKDNAD
+1513 VKSVSLEKDKVEFKHPD

-1533 GTLNNYQENNEN
+1533 GTLNNYQEDNN
-1545 SSVSA
+1545 SSVSSG
-1550 AHLELR
+1550 HLELR
-1556 QQSSAFHD
+1556 QPSSAFHD
-1564 QQETDSHAVESQH
+1564 PQETDSHAGESQH

-1584 KSKEDPVKQSLYP
+1584 KSEEDPVKQSLYP
-1597 EDFVVDCDLKK
+1597 EDFVIDSDLKK

-1622 ALERSNQ
+1622 GLERSIQN
-1629 KSICQEEGGI
+1629 SICQEEGGI

-1651 SVDKNDLAVGMQ
+1651 SVDRNDLAVGMQ
-1663 AIAFGKPESAKEN
+1663 AVAFGKPESAKEN
-1676 IAENHLKEIENDPT
+1676 IAENLLKEIETDPT

-1697 GEELNLYI
+1697 AEELNLYI
-1705 SDSEVEKEKEENN
+1705 SDSEVEKEKEEENR
-1718 SMRMKNTVEMQ
+1718 MRMKNATEMQ
-1729 HDRSKIL
+1729 YDRSKIL
-1736 KEKDTVIFDP
+1736 KEKDTVICDP
-1746 NSVSGSIILQADLDC
+1746 NSVSDSIILQADLDC
-1761 KPNEDQLDRVIE
+1761 KPNEDQLGRVIE
-1773 TAVIKSVIGTETST
+1773 TDDMKSMIGTEKST
-1787 DRSLEGK
+1787 DMSLEEK
-1794 CYSLCNAEYDLSEVR
+1794 SYSFCNAEYDLSEVR
-1809 IAGPENCSTG
+1809 IAGPENYSTSM
-1819 VVVGEFSH
+1819 VVGEFSH
-1827 LVKSPTLRQ
+1827 LVKSPTLRE
-1836 EKTENQITAE
+1836 EKTENQATAE
-1846 RDLGSLRCPYNSIEF
+1846 HELGPLCCPYNSVEF

-1885 DAGCSDEHV
+1885 DAGCSDEHE

-1903 AGKNL
+1903 AGKSL
-1908 EENPEPAHSLLDGCI
+1908 ENPEPENNLLDGCI
-1923 QELEVGTL
+1923 QELDVG
-1931 AVPLGALKT
+1931 APAAPLGALNT

-1971 MHEESKDSEPLKSQA
+1971 MQQESKDSEPLKSQA

-2000 SNEDLTVSESNFT
+2000 SNEGLTVSESNFM

-2023 KDSQNKEA
+2023 EDSQNKAA

-2045 RNEYFGTSVSEDEQC
+2045 RTENSATSVSEDEQ

-2070 SLSMQEFVSDLPS
+2070 SLSMQQSVSDLPS
-2083 PNVILFSIP
+2083 PNVTLFSIP
-2092 TGLKE
+2092 TDLKE
-2097 CHDQFVSSSVK
+2097 CHDRFVSSSVK
-2108 KFFKKYPILQTAQH
+2108 QFFKKYPILQTAQH
-2122 RDEVEKENSKN
+2122 LDEMEKGSSKN

-2143 KTNDSENL
+2143 KTNDSENP
-2151 VNENTKPER
+2151 VNENIKPER
-2160 FVPSIKSKVEE
+2160 FVPPIESKVEE

-2177 IGEVDSERRD
+2177 VGEVDHDDLTRRD

-2208 LISESQSLPFDS
+2208 LISESQCLPLDS
-2220 QSGFTELAASSED
+2220 QFGFTELGASSAD
-2233 SWTYVLEKDVVSK
+2233 SWTDVLEKDVVSK
-2246 IPESPSADS
+2246 IPESPTADS

-2262 QSRVCLALDNLY
+2262 QSRVCLALDNQY
-2274 TSAKSPLKSP
+2274 SSNKSPLKSP
-2284 DINSEQSTKIKDL
+2284 DVDSEQSTKIKDL
-2297 DFIFSDIS
+2297 DFIFSDTS
-2305 NSSVETEH
+2305 NSSVESEH
-2313 HQLTRKLSSSSSSG
+2313 HQLTRKLSSRSSSG
-2327 TGDGLHEGICSDSC
+2327 TGDGLHEGICSDSF

-2360 AVYWSDE
+2360 AVYWSDD
-2367 DTNITSDLIETS
+2367 DTNITSDLIATS
-2379 RESSQCVISNLPQ
+2379 RESSQCVTSNFPQ
-2392 QLESEDHAESIKD
+2392 QLESEDHVENIKD
-2405 KNYMPILHRAER
+2405 KNYMPVLHRAER
-2417 TLDGVKTPNIEDLSV
+2417 TLDGVKTPSIEDLSV
-2432 PAFCVNS
+2432 PAFCANS
-2439 ITGAVSSSQKII
+2439 ITGAVPSSQKIT
-2451 LKVESDAVQHE
+2451 LKVESDADQHE
-2462 VPEFDGHNNTQ
+2462 VPEFDAHNNTQ
-2473 NSEISCLQTKS
+2473 NNEISCLQTKS
-2484 VCSPCKDLTPAAT
+2484 ACSPCKDLIPVAT
-2497 VDWNANSP
+2497 VDWNTNSP
-2505 IQEQITSHIRLCI
+2505 IQEQITSHVRLGV
-2518 NSQAQLK
+2518 NSQMQLK
-2525 RELSHEEHGDSGNRS
+2525 RKLSHEEHDDTGNRS
-2540 SISPPSKMCPP
+2540 SISPLSKMCPP

-2563 PAPNQKEIGSPDA
+2563 PAPNQKEIGTPDA
-2576 SGSCSTSQ
+2576 LGSCSTSQ
-2584 TSLTEHLTQTPSK
+2584 TSLTEYVTQTPSK
-2597 PEAKHS
+2597 SEAKHS
-2603 LSLKKLKSSYAS
+2603 LSLQKLKSSYAS
-2615 IPPSAVKVSSSSQK
+2615 IPPSAVKVGSASQK
-2629 TVDSNVSRCLQS
+2629 AVDSNVRRCLQS
-2641 SYVNSQLELSS
+2641 SYFNSQLELSS
-2652 SKLPPPE
+2652 LKLPPPE
-2659 ASDSAEMIN
+2659 ASDSAEVIN
-2668 SHHERTDKE
+2668 SRHERTDKE
-2677 EDFAKDNQHGGPQN
+2677 EDFAEDNQHGDQQN

-2696 NLYDYMDGRVAL
+2696 NLYDYMDGRVAS

-2715 SKDRSDLQ
+2715 SKDPSDLQ
-2723 TTNDFSSMSSV
+2723 TTNDFSSMNSV
-2734 PELEGMDLSRSTLNS
+2734 PKLEVMDLSRSALNN
-2749 LACEPAAFPGFKE
+2749 LACERAAFPAFKE

-2769 QVQTLSDTSGHCSLD
+2769 QVQTLSDTSDHCSLD
-2784 FKEYPTTFSP
+2784 FKEYPTTLVP

-2816 FQPTSMAN
+2816 FQPSVAN
-2824 LQIQDRVLSPCTFE
+2824 LQIQDMVLSPCKL
-2838 ACTFSQPASEHVCSS
+2838 SQLASEHVCSS
-2853 DEEASCHSE
+2853 DEASCHSE
-2862 DLSEDMEEFPSMS
+2862 DLGEDMEEFPSMS

-2881 IGLLSETKNLGNLS
+2881 IGLLSETKNMDNLS
-2895 DAENSAHK
+2895 DAENSAPK
-2903 ASSSNTNITE
+2903 ASSSNTNIME

-2930 LSQCQTVLDDISQ
+2930 LSQCQTVLDEISQ

-3077 GTIAELPKLK
+3077 GTIAELPKLM
-3087 EMKEVTQHLGTVKH
+3087 EMKVVTQHLGTVKH

-3139 VKIRVPGANVLKTGA
+3139 VKIRVPGADVLKTGA

-3159 PGVRDSNAA
+3159 PGIRDSNAA

-3179 CNAVWVVANITRAV
+3179 CNAVWVVANINRAV

-3234 MSDLDLRDEIQPME
+3234 MSDLDLRDEIQPIE

-3259 QMEMEKDTLYTQLQQ
+3259 QMEMEKDTLYAQLQQ

-3300 EKEFRISKLQREK
+3300 EKEFRISNLQREK
-3313 DMKLRDISLICV
+3313 EMKLRDISLICV

-3342 GLQEMRRKAAYDE
+3342 GLQEMRRKAAFAEDDE

-3364 EELTTSDTSDPGEVE
+3364 EELTTSDTSDRGEVE
-3379 SQHGKLLVFTVSS
+3379 SQHGKLQVFTVSS

-3411 HNEEDTEIPALKK
+3411 HDEEDTEIPALKK
-3424 FAIQTALQHS
+3424 FAIHTALQHS

-3477 LSRLPTI
+3477 LSRLPMLL
-3484 FQEAVED
+3484 QEAVED
-3491 SLHDIKYYF
+3491 SLHDIQYYF
-3500 SVLILASLKKG
+3500 SVLILANLKKG
-3511 ARRAEELCEDKVR
+3511 ARRAEDLCEDKVR
-3524 SWGLPVIGYPYAT
+3524 SWGLPGIGYPYAT

-3547 YSSGACGFVD
+3547 YSSVSCGFVD

-3570 SMTWNDVF
+3570 SMTWNEVF
-3578 SCRLG
+3578 SCKLG
-3583 ESIKQ
+3583 QSITQ
-3588 FSKAILDKLKYFFRD
+3588 FSKAILDKLKYFFKD

-3608 QEKGRNTEPVSVIQR
+3608 REKGRNTEPVNVIQR

-3630 ALMCNFLL
+3630 ALLCNFLL
-3638 DQTEYINKRQRG
+3638 DQMEYINKRQRG

-3658 IQASMKSIYAVCSQ
+3658 IQASMKQTYAACSQ
-3672 LNGPGCFQRMKDL
+3672 MNGPGCFQRMKDL
-3685 MQRHVRNQKETM
+3685 MQRHVRNQKKTM

-3706 HQLDLLQI
+3706 HQLDLLQVY
-3714 DIGGSF
+3714 IGGSF

-3731 NLQFEPMLK
+3731 RLQFEPMLK
-3740 RVQKND
+3740 PVQKND
-3746 GIIPVLVN
+3746 GIIPDLVN

-3763 KISRVDYVL
+3763 KISCVDYVL
-3772 PNLNQTESCSVP
+3772 PNLSQTESCSVP
-3784 ASPGRRLPLKRELQE
+3784 ASPGKELPLKRELQE
-3799 GLDPPN
+3799 DLDPPV
-3805 FLGKCNIIH
+3805 FLGKCNIIR
-3814 IGTMT
+3814 IGTMS

-3834 VTMTDHTTMTLPF
+3834 ITMTDNTTMTLPF

-3864 HVSPE
+3864 HLSPE

-3888 EVLIILDKPQDP
+3888 EALIILDKLQDP
-3900 SSFHSLVEFISAR
+3900 SSFHSLIEFISAR
-3913 HGGIPWFRELNLQQ
+3913 HGGIPWFQELNLQQ

-3941 KVSHHE
+3941 KVSHHK
-3947 FCMLED
+3947 FCILED

-3961 TLEVSPSSSPSDQ
+3961 TLEVPPSSLPSNQ

-3980 AQQPLLPGVKLYSYG
+3980 VQQPLLPGVKLYPYG

-4008 KKHKGKTIEQSPE
+4008 KKHKGKTTEQSPE

-4028 LPSQHVPGRLVVSA
+4028 LPSQHIPGRLVSA
-4042 RPSMASH
+4042 RKSMASH
-4049 LQNASRECAS
+4049 PQNASRECAP
-4059 AFYELN
+4059 AFYEWN
-4065 TTSFPGMSMS
+4065 TTSIPGTSMS
-4075 EAPSS
+4075 EAPPS
-4080 SHVTVKDEN
+4080 SHVTVKDER

-4099 ILHGGAKEGVWGKWE
+4099 ILHVRAKEGVWGKWRS
-4114 NPNAQEDNSSDV
+4114 PNAQEDNSSDV

-4131 NGNTHTAKDSW
+4131 SGNTHTAKDSW

>member
-1 MATVCQTHGGGLN
+1 MATICQTHGGELN

-48 VVDYFISGPVSE
+48 VVDYFISCPVSE

-97 GTINLQEG
+97 GTISLQEG

-115 NGIRSGTRVRQP
+115 NGIRSGTQVRQP

-139 CRIDQLQSACGEIR
+139 CRIEQLQSACGEMR
-153 NSLPQVQLPLLTSPE
+153 NSLPQIQLPLLTSPE

-178 FENNVGLP
+178 FKNNVGLP
-186 IISQLA
+186 VISQLA
-192 WTSQVVPNSGAPSKS
+192 WTSQVVPNSGALSKS
-207 STHCGDMQPPTVI
+207 STHCGDMQPPTVT

-258 SAATADTSLENYTRP
+258 SAATADTSLEDYTRP

-283 EYVHR
+283 EYVHQ
-288 KDSTVTTE
+288 KGSAVTTE

-304 IAQSSFRENAARTAE
+304 IAQSSLFRENAARTAE

-343 FYRPFLDERQDSGEI
+343 FYRPFLDERRDSGET
-358 ETQPPVTYNLEPSPP
+358 ETQPPVTCYNLEPSPP
-373 FPHSRGAVE
+373 FPHSRDAVE

-406 DSFQVE
+406 DSFPVE
-412 SGGNLDSKPL
+412 SGSNLDSKPL

-434 ANSDDDVVME
+434 ANSDDDDVVME

-461 HSEPYIQMQVTEV
+461 HSEPCIQMQVTEV

-498 SSTEEEN
+498 RSTEEQN

-519 ETPCLAVSIAGAE
+519 ETPCVAVSVTGDE

-538 KKKGRLRVNSLSELV
+538 KKKGRLHVNSLSESV

-574 DIALGKDLD
+574 DITLGKDLD

-596 LVNAD
+596 LMNAD

-608 LDLPSETAVTID
+608 LDLPSETAMTID
-620 RTREVNISFVPDLE
+620 RIREVNISFVPDLE
-634 LPHSVRHSEMKNE
+634 LPHSVWHSEMKNE
-647 ICKDELTSVIKQDS
+647 ICKDELTSVIKQNS
-661 LMPKEEAI
+661 LMSNEEAI
-669 KESSDIVECESFS
+669 KESSDIVECESCS
-682 LADGELET
+682 LADREMET
-690 LNNTLH
+690 LNTTLH

-701 PETTLDIQEGAEPN
+701 PETTSDIQEGAEPN

-728 EIHSDHVFEDKL
+728 EIHRDHVFEDKL
-740 QNALDQDYMFS
+740 QNALDQEYMLS
-751 DTGIINL
+751 DTGISNL

-789 FQENEDDSVSG
+789 SQKNEDDNVIG

-812 VSRASGTNIVQC
+812 VSRASGTKMVQC
-824 LDMLHSEEEGS
+824 LDMLHSEEEES

-843 DGLVTKILQNNSDPT
+843 DGLVTKILQNNPDLT

-883 LSQDTYLEDVTYESP
+883 LSQGKYLEDITYSP

-912 RSPHQ
+912 NSPHK
-917 PAPKEEELRNSG
+917 PAPKEEELSNSG
-929 AVVKPLSG
+929 AVVKPLSR

-945 AVEMTSPEYPCRYE
+945 AIEITSPEYPCTYE
-959 DSGAFTSVKRSISET
+959 DSGALTSVTRSISET
-974 MSQETNIQPLSQNET
+974 MSQGTNIQPLSQNET
-989 ETSVEQNACNKA
+989 ETSVKQNACNKA

-1019 VYMTTSVSTK
+1019 VCMTTSVSTK
-1029 GVPQEVSDFGINK
+1029 GVPQEVSDFGFNK
-1042 IHLEVSASEGDEEQ
+1042 LHLEVSASEADEEQ
-1056 TGMNVNAI
+1056 TDMNVNSI
-1064 SLTMGS
+1064 SLTMDS

-1076 KDESESKMD
+1076 KDESEIKMD
-1085 SMDTETRISL
+1085 SMDTETRISS

-1104 AEVGTQ
+1104 AEVETQ
-1110 TRLINERAINL
+1110 TRQINERAINL
-1121 LATKPAVNGNK
+1121 LATKPSVNGNK

-1146 MSMDTHLSL
+1146 MSVDTHLSL
-1155 QQFSEAYERTI
+1155 QQFSEAYERTM
-1166 LFNNASKNSWREFS
+1166 LFDNASKNSWREFS

-1187 TAKEKLSSE
+1187 KAKEKLSSE
-1196 TRIKTFDEKTVFV
+1196 TRIETFDGKTIFV
-1209 ASCSSPNTV
+1209 ASCSPNKV
-1218 TFWENTEKLVE
+1218 TFLENTEKLVE
-1229 AMNPESPINVGEEFL
+1229 AINPESPINVGEKFL

-1265 EDESYVSVFSSNS
+1265 DKSDVSVFSSSS

-1300 TLNDNNEMYDTDC
+1300 TLTDNNEMHDTDY
-1313 QELKTACSVVDDT
+1313 QELKTACLVVDDT
-1326 ASGEKQLDQS
+1326 ASGEKQFDQS

-1344 KKTDEDSIKSKEI
+1344 KKTDEDGIESKEI

-1367 GTAINDSIFEEQKNI
+1367 GTAINGSVFEEQKNI
-1382 ENKGINKEMEIMAN
+1382 ENKGIDKEMEIMAN
-1396 MHVGQTNLNHSSVTK
+1396 VRVRQTNLNHSSVTK
-1411 APTNRLEG
+1411 VPTNRLEG

-1434 DLSPLCLSKQTSLKS
+1434 DLSPLCLSKQTSLVAERS
-1449 ELLAATN
+1449 SDFN

-1471 RDMGNNPEP
+1471 RDMGNYPEP

-1501 ENTGEAVNCKWS
+1501 ENTGETVNCKWS

-1525 AHFSELDL
+1525 THFSELDL
-1533 GTLNNYQENNEN
+1533 GTLNNYQEDNEN

-1564 QQETDSHAVESQH
+1564 QQETDSYAVESQH

-1584 KSKEDPVKQSLYP
+1584 KSKEDPVKQPLYP
-1597 EDFVVDCDLKK
+1597 EDFVIDSDLKK
-1608 LCEQNMTTEILTPT
+1608 LCEQNMTTEILTPIG
-1622 ALERSNQ
+1622 LERSNQ

-1639 KLQTSEMDTQPC
+1639 KLQTTQLC
-1651 SVDKNDLAVGMQ
+1651 NVDKNDLAVGMQ
-1663 AIAFGKPESAKEN
+1663 AIAFGKPESAKKN
-1676 IAENHLKEIENDPT
+1676 IAENHLREIENDPT
-1690 EGSELFS
+1690 DGSELFS
-1697 GEELNLYI
+1697 AEELNLYI

-1718 SMRMKNTVEMQ
+1718 STRMKNTVEMQ
-1729 HDRSKIL
+1729 HDRCKIL
-1736 KEKDTVIFDP
+1736 KEKDTIISDP

-1773 TAVIKSVIGTETST
+1773 TADLKSMIGTEKST
-1787 DRSLEGK
+1787 DMRLEGK
-1794 CYSLCNAEYDLSEVR
+1794 CYSLCNAEYDPSELR

-1819 VVVGEFSH
+1819 G
-1827 LVKSPTLRQ
+1827 
-1836 EKTENQITAE
+1836 
-1846 RDLGSLRCPYNSIEF
+1846 
-1861 PCVPGSQREME
+1861 ME
-1872 AVKGNAEV
+1872 AVKGNAEI

-1908 EENPEPAHSLLDGCI
+1908 EENPEPEYSLLNGCI

-1931 AVPLGALKT
+1931 AAPLGALKT

-1971 MHEESKDSEPLKSQA
+1971 MQQESKDSEPLKSQA
-1986 KICQPTGCADFSEG
+1986 KIHQPIGCADFSEG
-2000 SNEDLTVSESNFT
+2000 SNEDLTVSESNFM

-2031 NKNNSFRTLKRHIS
+2031 NKNNSFRTLKRHMS
-2045 RNEYFGTSVSEDEQC
+2045 RNEYSGTSVSEDEQ

-2070 SLSMQEFVSDLPS
+2070 SLSMQESVSDLPS
-2083 PNVILFSIP
+2083 PNVTLFSIP
-2092 TGLKE
+2092 TDLKE
-2097 CHDQFVSSSVK
+2097 CHDQFISSSVK
-2108 KFFKKYPILQTAQH
+2108 QFFKKYPILQTAQH
-2122 RDEVEKENSKN
+2122 LDEMEKENSKN

-2160 FVPSIKSKVEE
+2160 FVPSIESKVEE

-2177 IGEVDSERRD
+2177 ISEVDCERRD
-2187 GSSLLLFSS
+2187 GSGLFLFSS
-2196 IEPQVNGKQSVK
+2196 IEPQINGKQSVK

-2220 QSGFTELAASSED
+2220 QFGFTELAASSED
-2233 SWTYVLEKDVVSK
+2233 SWTDVLEKDVVSK

-2262 QSRVCLALDNLY
+2262 QSSVCLALDNLY
-2274 TSAKSPLKSP
+2274 TSAKSPLKFP
-2284 DINSEQSTKIKDL
+2284 DTDSEKSTKIKDL
-2297 DFIFSDIS
+2297 DFMFSDIS
-2305 NSSVETEH
+2305 NSSVESEH
-2313 HQLTRKLSSSSSSG
+2313 HQLTRKLTSCSSSG

-2379 RESSQCVISNLPQ
+2379 RESRQCVISNLPQ
-2392 QLESEDHAESIKD
+2392 QLESEDHVESIKD
-2405 KNYMPILHRAER
+2405 KNYMPVLHRAER
-2417 TLDGVKTPNIEDLSV
+2417 TLDGIKTPNIEDLSV

-2439 ITGAVSSSQKII
+2439 ITGGVSSSQNII
-2451 LKVESDAVQHE
+2451 LKVESDADQHE

-2484 VCSPCKDLTPAAT
+2484 VCSPCKDLTPSAT
-2497 VDWNANSP
+2497 MDWNTNSP
-2505 IQEQITSHIRLCI
+2505 IQEQITSHVRLGI
-2518 NSQAQLK
+2518 NSHTQLK
-2525 RELSHEEHGDSGNRS
+2525 RELSHEEHSDSGNRN

-2551 VVAIS
+2551 DVVAIS
-2556 SESADEE
+2556 SESAIEE

-2584 TSLTEHLTQTPSK
+2584 THLTEHLTQTPSK

-2603 LSLKKLKSSYAS
+2603 LSLKKLKSSYVS
-2615 IPPSAVKVSSSSQK
+2615 IPPSAVEVSSASQK
-2629 TVDSNVSRCLQS
+2629 AVDSNVSRCLQS
-2641 SYVNSQLELSS
+2641 SYFNSQLELSS
-2652 SKLPPPE
+2652 SKFPPPE
-2659 ASDSAEMIN
+2659 ASDSAEVIN

-2677 EDFAKDNQHGGPQN
+2677 EDFAEDNQHGGQQN
-2691 QKGQT
+2691 QNGQT
-2696 NLYDYMDGRVAL
+2696 NLYDYMDGRVTL

-2715 SKDRSDLQ
+2715 SKEPSDLQ
-2723 TTNDFSSMSSV
+2723 TTNDFSSTSSM
-2734 PELEGMDLSRSTLNS
+2734 PKLEGLDLSRSTLNS
-2749 LACEPAAFPGFKE
+2749 LACEPATFPGFKE

-2769 QVQTLSDTSGHCSLD
+2769 HVQMPSDTSDNCRLD

-2803 ASETSVSSLPDHS
+2803 ASETSVSSLPDHL
-2816 FQPTSMAN
+2816 FQPMSMAN
-2824 LQIQDRVLSPCTFE
+2824 LQIQGRVLS
-2838 ACTFSQPASEHVCSS
+2838 ACTFSQPASEHVYSS

-2862 DLSEDMEEFPSMS
+2862 DLGEDMKEFPSMS

-2881 IGLLSETKNLGNLS
+2881 IGLLSETKNLGSLS

-2903 ASSSNTNITE
+2903 ASSSNTNIME

-3159 PGVRDSNAA
+3159 PGIRDSNAA

-3179 CNAVWVVANITRAV
+3179 CNAVWVVASITRAV

-3274 EQQRQGP
+3274 EQRKGP

-3424 FAIQTALQHS
+3424 FAIHTALQHS

-3444 VARVIS
+3444 VARIIS

-3477 LSRLPTI
+3477 LSRLHTHL
-3484 FQEAVED
+3484 QEAMED

-3603 LKNKL
+3603 LTNKL

-3630 ALMCNFLL
+3630 ALLCNFLL

-3658 IQASMKSIYAVCSQ
+3658 IQASMKPIYAVCSQ

-3685 MQRHVRNQKETM
+3685 MQRLVHNQKETM
-3697 FNCVTDKLR
+3697 FSCVTDKLR

-3714 DIGGSF
+3714 YIGGSF
-3720 ECLVQELTKSL
+3720 ESLVQELTKSL
-3731 NLQFEPMLK
+3731 TLQFEPMLK
-3740 RVQKND
+3740 LIQKND
-3746 GIIPVLVN
+3746 GIIPDLVN

-3772 PNLNQTESCSVP
+3772 PNLNLTESCSVP
-3784 ASPGRRLPLKRELQE
+3784 SSPGRELPLKRELQE
-3799 GLDPPN
+3799 GLDPQN

-3814 IGTMT
+3814 IGTVS
-3819 LSHINPIQISVQEVA
+3819 LSHINPIQISAQEITI
-3834 VTMTDHTTMTLPF
+3834 TMTDHTTMTLPF

-3864 HVSPE
+3864 HLSPE

-3875 SRLGAQASNPSNQ
+3875 SRLGAQALNPNLGNQ

-3941 KVSHHE
+3941 K
-3947 FCMLED
+3947 D

-3974 PTVFTI
+3974 PTVFTL
-3980 AQQPLLPGVKLYSYG
+3980 AQQPQLPGMKLYPYG
-3995 RKRGGGEIQSQLE
+3995 RKRGGGEIQSQWE

-4021 VEPAGFH
+4021 AEPAAFH
-4028 LPSQHVPGRLVVSA
+4028 LPSQHIPGGLVVSA
-4042 RPSMASH
+4042 RQSMASH
-4049 LQNASRECAS
+4049 PQNASRECAP
-4059 AFYELN
+4059 AFYEWN
-4065 TTSFPGMSMS
+4065 TTSFPGTSVS

-4080 SHVTVKDEN
+4080 SHVTVKVES

-4099 ILHGGAKEGVWGKWE
+4099 NLHVGAKEGVWGKWQ

>member
-1 MATVCQTHGGGLN
+1 MATICQTHGGGLN
-14 QCHLRSIGRKASVFG
+14 QCHLRSIGRKASVSG

-48 VVDYFISGPVSE
+48 VVDYFISCPVSE

-72 IRTNDTYRLVDSSL
+72 IRTNDIYRLVDSSL

-97 GTINLQEG
+97 GTISLQEG

-115 NGIRSGTRVRQP
+115 NGIRPGTQVRQP

-139 CRIDQLQSACGEIR
+139 CRIDQLRSAHGEVR
-153 NSLPQVQLPLLTSPE
+153 NSLPQIQLPLLTSPE
-168 VPPVYNAGLV
+168 VPPVYNSGLV

-192 WTSQVVPNSGAPSKS
+192 WTSQVVQNSGAPSKS
-207 STHCGDMQPPTVI
+207 STRCGDMQPPTVS

-258 SAATADTSLENYTRP
+258 STATPDTSLEDSTRP
-273 NSQIVRSSSP
+273 NSQIVRSASP

-288 KDSTVTTE
+288 KGSTVTAE
-296 PSQQRVFE
+296 PSQQSVFE
-304 IAQSSFRENAARTAE
+304 TVQSSLFRENAARTAE
-319 LANSDFLCVKP
+319 LANSDFPCVKP
-330 SGAQPCTLGSMSK
+330 SGAQACTSGSMPK

-358 ETQPPVTYNLEPSPP
+358 ETQLPAVTSPP
-373 FPHSRGAVE
+373 FLHSRDAVE
-382 THDSDPSGK
+382 THNSDPSGR
-391 AIVRASLSDNSLDLS
+391 AIVRASLSDNTLDLS
-406 DSFQVE
+406 DSFLVE

-422 VPVADKSVLGSC
+422 APVADKSVLGSC
-434 ANSDDDVVME
+434 ANSDDDDVVME

-450 TEETAKHETSR
+450 TEETAKHKTSGS
-461 HSEPYIQMQVTEV
+461 SEPCIQMEVTEV

-484 PSVSDYK
+484 PSVSGYK
-491 ANLMEKE
+491 VNLMEKE
-498 SSTEEEN
+498 RSTEEQN

-519 ETPCLAVSIAGAE
+519 ETPCVAVSVTGAE

-538 KKKGRLRVNSLSELV
+538 KKKGSLPVNSLSESV

-558 NCSENSDC
+558 NCLENSDC
-566 MAISIVPE
+566 ITVSIVPE
-574 DIALGKDLD
+574 DIALVKDPD
-583 GGSPAKEVVSPKK
+583 GRSPAKEVVSPKK

-601 GKTCVEE
+601 GKTCVKE
-608 LDLPSETAVTID
+608 LDLSSETAMTID
-620 RTREVNISFVPDLE
+620 RTREVSISFVPDLE
-634 LPHSVRHSEMKNE
+634 LPHSVWHSEIKNE
-647 ICKDELTSVIKQDS
+647 ISKDKLTSIIKQNS
-661 LMPKEEAI
+661 LMPNEEAI
-669 KESSDIVECESFS
+669 KESSDIVESDSCS
-682 LADGELET
+682 LADRELET
-690 LNNTLH
+690 LNNILD

-701 PETTLDIQEGAEPN
+701 PETTLDIQEGAEPSN
-715 TDKII
+715 DKIM
-720 TISNREVR
+720 TISNREVGEMHR
-728 EIHSDHVFEDKL
+728 DRVFEEKL
-740 QNALDQDYMFS
+740 QNALDQDYMLS

-758 EHQNSSDAHKILT
+758 ERQNSSDAHKVLT
-771 MCAAKEMS
+771 VCATKEIS
-779 GSECNIGSAK
+779 SSECDTGSAK
-789 FQENEDDSVSG
+789 SQEKEDGNVSG

-806 CVTEQV
+806 SVTDQV
-812 VSRASGTNIVQC
+812 VSRSSGTKIVQC
-824 LDMLHSEEEGS
+824 LDVPHSEEEES
-835 SMDSHVAL
+835 SVASHVAV
-843 DGLVTKILQNNSDPT
+843 DGLVTKMLQNNPDPT
-858 APENLPLCTQNISD
+858 APENLPLCAQNISD
-872 YHVHSPSKHHI
+872 YHVPSPSKHHN
-883 LSQDTYLEDVTYESP
+883 LSKDTYLEDVTYDSS
-898 CNCVPSSSGSLHSE
+898 CNCVPSSSGSLPSE
-912 RSPHQ
+912 SSPHQ
-917 PAPKEEELRNSG
+917 PTPKEEESCKSG

-937 TFCSLQAT
+937 TFCGLQAT
-945 AVEMTSPEYPCRYE
+945 VVEMTSPEYPCRYE
-959 DSGAFTSVKRSISET
+959 DSGAFTSAKRSISET
-974 MSQETNIQPLSQNET
+974 MSQEMNIQSLSQNEP
-989 ETSVEQNACNKA
+989 ETSVKQNAYNKA

-1019 VYMTTSVSTK
+1019 VYMITSVSTK
-1029 GVPQEVSDFGINK
+1029 GVPQEVSDLGIHK

-1056 TGMNVNAI
+1056 TDMNVNAN
-1064 SLTMGS
+1064 SLKMDNH
-1070 PVRYGD
+1070 VRYGD

-1085 SMDTETRISL
+1085 SMDTEMRISS

-1121 LATKPAVNGNK
+1121 LATKPAANGNK
-1132 NSVSNTSICEEEVN
+1132 NSVSNTSICEEEEN
-1146 MSMDTHLSL
+1146 MSVDTNLSL

-1166 LFNNASKNSWREFS
+1166 LDNNASKNSWREFS
-1180 KQMEIDS
+1180 KQMELDS
-1187 TAKEKLSSE
+1187 KAEEKLPSE
-1196 TRIKTFDEKTVFV
+1196 PWLDTFDGKTVFV
-1209 ASCSSPNTV
+1209 ASCSSPNKV
-1218 TFWENTEKLVE
+1218 TFLENTQKLVE
-1229 AMNPESPINVGEEFL
+1229 VMNPESPIDVGKEFL

-1259 RSPGKE
+1259 WSPGKE
-1265 EDESYVSVFSSNS
+1265 EDGSYISVFSSNS
-1278 LSTTNTRCIK
+1278 LSTTNTKCIK
-1288 TVEILVR
+1288 TVGILVS

-1300 TLNDNNEMYDTDC
+1300 TLNDNSEMCDTDC

-1336 ASIENTFY
+1336 ASIENTIY
-1344 KKTDEDSIKSKEI
+1344 IKTDEDSVESKVI

-1367 GTAINDSIFEEQKNI
+1367 GTAINDSIFEQQKNI
-1382 ENKGINKEMEIMAN
+1382 ENKGIDKEMEIMAN
-1396 MHVGQTNLNHSSVTK
+1396 VCVGQTNLNHSSITEG
-1411 APTNRLEG
+1411 PTNRLEG
-1419 NTAYYSSELEGGIAN
+1419 NTVYYSSELEGGTAD
-1434 DLSPLCLSKQTSLKS
+1434 DLSPLCLSKQTSLVVERS
-1449 ELLAATN
+1449 SDFN
-1456 DYSCSQTQSPYYVNK
+1456 DYSCSQRQSPYYVNK
-1471 RDMGNNPEP
+1471 RDMGNRPEP
-1480 VNDYIL
+1480 VNDYVL

-1495 GMKLND
+1495 DTKLND
-1501 ENTGEAVNCKWS
+1501 ENRVEAVNHKWS
-1513 VKSVTLEKDNAD
+1513 VKSVSLEKDKVEFKHPD

-1533 GTLNNYQENNEN
+1533 GTLNNYQEDNN
-1545 SSVSA
+1545 SSVSSG
-1550 AHLELR
+1550 HLELR
-1556 QQSSAFHD
+1556 QPSSAFHD
-1564 QQETDSHAVESQH
+1564 PQETDSHAGESQH

-1584 KSKEDPVKQSLYP
+1584 KSEEDPVKQSLYP
-1597 EDFVVDCDLKK
+1597 EDFVIDSDLKK

-1622 ALERSNQ
+1622 GLERSIQN
-1629 KSICQEEGGI
+1629 SICQEEGGI

-1651 SVDKNDLAVGMQ
+1651 SVDRNDLAVGMQ
-1663 AIAFGKPESAKEN
+1663 AVAFGKPESAKEN
-1676 IAENHLKEIENDPT
+1676 IAENLLKEIETDPT

-1697 GEELNLYI
+1697 AEELNLYI
-1705 SDSEVEKEKEENN
+1705 SDSEVEKEKEEENR
-1718 SMRMKNTVEMQ
+1718 MRMKNATEMQ
-1729 HDRSKIL
+1729 YDRSKIL
-1736 KEKDTVIFDP
+1736 KEKDTVICDP
-1746 NSVSGSIILQADLDC
+1746 NSVSDSIILQADLDC
-1761 KPNEDQLDRVIE
+1761 KPNEDQLGRVIE
-1773 TAVIKSVIGTETST
+1773 TDDMKSMIGTEKST
-1787 DRSLEGK
+1787 DMSLEEK
-1794 CYSLCNAEYDLSEVR
+1794 SYSFCNAEYDLSEVR
-1809 IAGPENCSTG
+1809 IAGPENYSTSM
-1819 VVVGEFSH
+1819 VVGEFSH
-1827 LVKSPTLRQ
+1827 LVKSPTLRE
-1836 EKTENQITAE
+1836 EKTENQATAE
-1846 RDLGSLRCPYNSIEF
+1846 HELGPLCCPYNSVEF

-1885 DAGCSDEHV
+1885 DAGCSDEHE

-1903 AGKNL
+1903 AGKSL
-1908 EENPEPAHSLLDGCI
+1908 ENPEPENNLLDGCI
-1923 QELEVGTL
+1923 QELDVG
-1931 AVPLGALKT
+1931 APAAPLGALNT

-1971 MHEESKDSEPLKSQA
+1971 MQQESKDSEPLKSQA

-2000 SNEDLTVSESNFT
+2000 SNEGLTVSESNFM

-2023 KDSQNKEA
+2023 EDSQNKAA

-2045 RNEYFGTSVSEDEQC
+2045 RTENSATSVSEDEQ

-2070 SLSMQEFVSDLPS
+2070 SLSMQQSVSDLPS
-2083 PNVILFSIP
+2083 PNVTLFSIP
-2092 TGLKE
+2092 TDLKE
-2097 CHDQFVSSSVK
+2097 CHDRFVSSSVK
-2108 KFFKKYPILQTAQH
+2108 QFFKKYPILQTAQH
-2122 RDEVEKENSKN
+2122 LDEMEKGSSKN

-2143 KTNDSENL
+2143 KTNDSENP
-2151 VNENTKPER
+2151 VNENIKPER
-2160 FVPSIKSKVEE
+2160 FVPPIESKVEE

-2177 IGEVDSERRD
+2177 VGEVDHDDLTRRD

-2208 LISESQSLPFDS
+2208 LISESQCLPLDS
-2220 QSGFTELAASSED
+2220 QFGFTELGASSAD
-2233 SWTYVLEKDVVSK
+2233 SWTDVLEKDVVSK
-2246 IPESPSADS
+2246 IPESPTADS

-2262 QSRVCLALDNLY
+2262 QSRVCLALDNQY
-2274 TSAKSPLKSP
+2274 SSNKSPLKSP
-2284 DINSEQSTKIKDL
+2284 DVDSEQSTKIKDL
-2297 DFIFSDIS
+2297 DFIFSDTS
-2305 NSSVETEH
+2305 NSSVESEH
-2313 HQLTRKLSSSSSSG
+2313 HQLTRKLSSRSSSG
-2327 TGDGLHEGICSDSC
+2327 TGDGLHEGICSDSF

-2360 AVYWSDE
+2360 AVYWSDD
-2367 DTNITSDLIETS
+2367 DTNITSDLIATS
-2379 RESSQCVISNLPQ
+2379 RESSQCVTSNFPQ
-2392 QLESEDHAESIKD
+2392 QLESEDHVENIKD
-2405 KNYMPILHRAER
+2405 KNYMPVLHRAER
-2417 TLDGVKTPNIEDLSV
+2417 TLDGVKTPSIEDLSV
-2432 PAFCVNS
+2432 PAFCANS
-2439 ITGAVSSSQKII
+2439 ITGAVPSSQKIT
-2451 LKVESDAVQHE
+2451 LKVESDADQHE
-2462 VPEFDGHNNTQ
+2462 VPEFDAHNNTQ
-2473 NSEISCLQTKS
+2473 NNEISCLQTKS
-2484 VCSPCKDLTPAAT
+2484 ACSPCKDLIPVAT
-2497 VDWNANSP
+2497 VDWNTNSP
-2505 IQEQITSHIRLCI
+2505 IQEQITSHVRLGV
-2518 NSQAQLK
+2518 NSQMQLK
-2525 RELSHEEHGDSGNRS
+2525 RKLSHEEHDDTGNRS
-2540 SISPPSKMCPP
+2540 SISPLSKMCPP

-2563 PAPNQKEIGSPDA
+2563 PAPNQKEIGTPDA
-2576 SGSCSTSQ
+2576 LGSCSTSQ
-2584 TSLTEHLTQTPSK
+2584 TSLTEYVTQTPSK
-2597 PEAKHS
+2597 SEAKHS
-2603 LSLKKLKSSYAS
+2603 LSLQKLKSSYAS
-2615 IPPSAVKVSSSSQK
+2615 IPPSAVKVGSASQK
-2629 TVDSNVSRCLQS
+2629 AVDSNVRRCLQS
-2641 SYVNSQLELSS
+2641 SYFNSQLELSS
-2652 SKLPPPE
+2652 LKLPPPE
-2659 ASDSAEMIN
+2659 ASDSAEVIN
-2668 SHHERTDKE
+2668 SRHERTDKE
-2677 EDFAKDNQHGGPQN
+2677 EDFAEDNQHGDQQN

-2696 NLYDYMDGRVAL
+2696 NLYDYMDGRVAS

-2715 SKDRSDLQ
+2715 SKDPSDLQ
-2723 TTNDFSSMSSV
+2723 TTNDFSSMNSV
-2734 PELEGMDLSRSTLNS
+2734 PKLEVMDLSRSALNN
-2749 LACEPAAFPGFKE
+2749 LACERAAFPAFKE

-2769 QVQTLSDTSGHCSLD
+2769 QVQTLSDTSDHCSLD
-2784 FKEYPTTFSP
+2784 FKEYPTTLVP

-2816 FQPTSMAN
+2816 FQPSVAN
-2824 LQIQDRVLSPCTFE
+2824 LQIQDMVLSPCKL
-2838 ACTFSQPASEHVCSS
+2838 SQLASEHVCSS
-2853 DEEASCHSE
+2853 DEASCHSE
-2862 DLSEDMEEFPSMS
+2862 DLGEDMEEFPSMS

-2881 IGLLSETKNLGNLS
+2881 IGLLSETKNMDNLS
-2895 DAENSAHK
+2895 DAENSAPK
-2903 ASSSNTNITE
+2903 ASSSNTNIME

-2930 LSQCQTVLDDISQ
+2930 LSQCQTVLDEISQ

-3077 GTIAELPKLK
+3077 GTIAELPKLM
-3087 EMKEVTQHLGTVKH
+3087 EMKVVTQHLGTVKH

-3139 VKIRVPGANVLKTGA
+3139 VKIRVPGADVLKTGA

-3159 PGVRDSNAA
+3159 PGIRDSNAA

-3179 CNAVWVVANITRAV
+3179 CNAVWVVANINRAV

-3234 MSDLDLRDEIQPME
+3234 MSDLDLRDEIQPIE

-3259 QMEMEKDTLYTQLQQ
+3259 QMEMEKDTLYAQLQQ

-3300 EKEFRISKLQREK
+3300 EKEFRISNLQREK
-3313 DMKLRDISLICV
+3313 EMKLRDISLICV

-3342 GLQEMRRKAAYDE
+3342 GLQEMRRKAAFAEDDE

-3364 EELTTSDTSDPGEVE
+3364 EELTTSDTSDRGEVE
-3379 SQHGKLLVFTVSS
+3379 SQHGKLQVFTVSS

-3411 HNEEDTEIPALKK
+3411 HDEEDTEIPALKK
-3424 FAIQTALQHS
+3424 FAIHTALQHS

-3477 LSRLPTI
+3477 LSRLPMLL
-3484 FQEAVED
+3484 QEAVED
-3491 SLHDIKYYF
+3491 SLHDIQYYF
-3500 SVLILASLKKG
+3500 SVLILANLKKG
-3511 ARRAEELCEDKVR
+3511 ARRAEDLCEDKVR
-3524 SWGLPVIGYPYAT
+3524 SWGLPGIGYPYAT

-3547 YSSGACGFVD
+3547 YSSVSCGFVD

-3570 SMTWNDVF
+3570 SMTWNEVF
-3578 SCRLG
+3578 SCKLG
-3583 ESIKQ
+3583 QSITQ
-3588 FSKAILDKLKYFFRD
+3588 FSKAILDKLKYFFKD

-3608 QEKGRNTEPVSVIQR
+3608 REKGRNTEPVNVIQR

-3630 ALMCNFLL
+3630 ALLCNFLL
-3638 DQTEYINKRQRG
+3638 DQMEYINKRQRG

-3658 IQASMKSIYAVCSQ
+3658 IQASMKQTYAACSQ
-3672 LNGPGCFQRMKDL
+3672 MNGPGCFQRMKDL
-3685 MQRHVRNQKETM
+3685 MQRHVRNQKKTM

-3706 HQLDLLQI
+3706 HQLDLLQVY
-3714 DIGGSF
+3714 IGGSF

-3731 NLQFEPMLK
+3731 RLQFEPMLK
-3740 RVQKND
+3740 PVQKND
-3746 GIIPVLVN
+3746 GIIPDLVN

-3763 KISRVDYVL
+3763 KISCVDYVL
-3772 PNLNQTESCSVP
+3772 PNLSQTESCSVP
-3784 ASPGRRLPLKRELQE
+3784 ASPGKELPLKRELQE
-3799 GLDPPN
+3799 DLDPPV
-3805 FLGKCNIIH
+3805 FLGKCNIIR
-3814 IGTMT
+3814 IGTMS

-3834 VTMTDHTTMTLPF
+3834 ITMTDNTTMTLPF

-3864 HVSPE
+3864 HLSPE

-3888 EVLIILDKPQDP
+3888 EALIILDKLQDP
-3900 SSFHSLVEFISAR
+3900 SSFHSLIEFISAR
-3913 HGGIPWFRELNLQQ
+3913 HGGIPWFQELNLQQ

-3941 KVSHHE
+3941 K
-3947 FCMLED
+3947 D

-3961 TLEVSPSSSPSDQ
+3961 TLEVPPSSLPSNQ

-3980 AQQPLLPGVKLYSYG
+3980 VQQPLLPGVKLYPYG

-4008 KKHKGKTIEQSPE
+4008 KKHKGKTTEQSPE

-4028 LPSQHVPGRLVVSA
+4028 LPSQHIPGRLVSA
-4042 RPSMASH
+4042 RKSMASH
-4049 LQNASRECAS
+4049 PQNASRECAP
-4059 AFYELN
+4059 AFYEWN
-4065 TTSFPGMSMS
+4065 TTSIPGTSMS
-4075 EAPSS
+4075 EAPPS
-4080 SHVTVKDEN
+4080 SHVTVKDER

-4099 ILHGGAKEGVWGKWE
+4099 ILHVRAKEGVWGKWRS
-4114 NPNAQEDNSSDV
+4114 PNAQEDNSSDV

-4131 NGNTHTAKDSW
+4131 SGNTHTAKDSW